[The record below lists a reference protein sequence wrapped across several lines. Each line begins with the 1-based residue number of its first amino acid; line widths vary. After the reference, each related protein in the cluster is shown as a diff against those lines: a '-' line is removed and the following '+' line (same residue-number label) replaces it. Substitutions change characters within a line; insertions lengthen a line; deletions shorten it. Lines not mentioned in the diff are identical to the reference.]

1 MNIEQEIITLRLQIA
16 QAQRAY
22 YVDSKPIMS
31 DIEFDVLFD
40 KLSKLESEHPEFYDV
55 NSPTAK
61 VGSDIDN
68 ELPEREHSIPVL
80 SLDKCYSAEE
90 MLGWLKRTQ
99 DKSPSQIELTIEP
112 KIDGS
117 GVVLYYDNGELQYA
131 LTRGNGYIGNDITAN
146 VKTVRNIPLKINYK
160 GKVAVRGEIYIT
172 TKDFEDYN
180 EKYGGNQ
187 YANPRNLASGC
198 SRRLK
203 SSDVANCP
211 LRIFVYECFP
221 EEQIFSNHLESM
233 IFMKN
238 NGLPVNSYFGFFTSQ
253 NISDELRDKII
264 LSFPNNTIGNLRD
277 SADYLLKFS
286 QIRKTLGYDI
296 DGLVIKIND
305 LALREKMGMTEHHP
319 RWAVAYKFDAPTAQT
334 KLQGVTFQVG
344 RGGRITPVALLEPV
358 ELAGSV
364 ISRATL
370 HNEDYIHMLGI
381 NVGDTVN
388 ISKRGDV
395 IPAVEEVVEKGE
407 NLEPIKFPE
416 KCPSCESVLVKDGAH
431 HFCTN
436 GKCPKKML
444 GRLQYFAGRG
454 QMNIES
460 LGDKTLEFLF
470 EQNFVREISDIY
482 TFDFGKLFGT
492 EGYGEKKI
500 RNIFQSIEESKKN
513 PFPIVLA
520 SLGLKD
526 IGGKAAEILT
536 KNFKSI
542 DEIIDAA
549 RERNVSIF
557 TDIDGFGETL
567 AQSVIDS
574 FTDEN
579 MLEQIEKLKAAGLKF
594 AVEETVDEA
603 EVNLFL
609 SGTRWVV
616 TGSFETFK
624 PREKAAE
631 LIKKH
636 GGEVL
641 SSVSGKTTH
650 LLCGEEAGSKLEK
663 ARKVGAEIVNEQ
675 AFIKMLEDNVV
686 TADSVSV
693 PESSKTSD
701 GQLELF

>member
-1 MNIEQEIITLRLQIA
+1 MTVKEEIIALRQQIA
-16 QAQRAY
+16 LAQRAY
-22 YVDSKPIMS
+22 YVDSNPIMS
-31 DIEFDVLFD
+31 DVEFDVLFD
-40 KLSKLESEHPEFYDV
+40 KLSKLESEHPEFYDA

-61 VGSDIDN
+61 IGSDIDN
-68 ELPEREHSIPVL
+68 ELPEREHSVPVL
-80 SLDKCYSAEE
+80 SLDKCYSAED
-90 MLGWLKRTQ
+90 MLGWIKRTQ
-99 DKSPSQIELTIEP
+99 DKFPSQIELSIEP

-146 VKTVRNIPLKINYK
+146 VKTIRNIPLKISYT

-172 TKDFEDYN
+172 TKDFEEYN
-180 EKYGGNQ
+180 KNYGDNR

-203 SSDVANCP
+203 SSEVAECP

-221 EEQIFSNHLESM
+221 ENQIFSSHLENM
-233 IFMKN
+233 IFMKE

-253 NISDELRDKII
+253 NINEELRDKINRA
-264 LSFPNNTIGNLRD
+264 FPDSTIGNLQN
-277 SADYLLKFS
+277 AVEYLLKFS
-286 QIRKTLGYDI
+286 QIRKTLDYDI
-296 DGLVIKIND
+296 DGLVIKVND
-305 LALREKMGMTEHHP
+305 IALREKLGMTEHHP
-319 RWAVAYKFDAPTAQT
+319 RWAIAYKFDAPTAQT
-334 KLQGVTFQVG
+334 ILKGVTFQVG
-344 RGGRITPVALLEPV
+344 RGGRITPVALLQPV

-370 HNEDYIHMLGI
+370 HNEDYIQMLGI
-381 NVGDTVN
+381 NIGDTVN

-407 NLEPIKFPE
+407 NIEPLSFPE
-416 KCPSCESVLVKDGAH
+416 KCPSCASILVKDGAH
-431 HFCTN
+431 HFCAN
-436 GKCPKKML
+436 SECPKKML
-444 GRLQYFAGRG
+444 GRLQYFAGRS

-470 EQNFVREISDIY
+470 ENKMIIQISDIY
-482 TFDFGKLFGT
+482 TFDFWKLLGT

-500 RNIFQSIEESKKN
+500 RNIFQSVEESKKN
-513 PFPIVLA
+513 PFSVVLA

-526 IGGKAAEILT
+526 IGGKAAEILVNNFHSVDKIIEAAQK
-536 KNFKSI
+536 KNLQF
-542 DEIIDAA
+542 
-549 RERNVSIF
+549 F

-574 FTDEN
+574 FNDEKL
-579 MLEQIEKLKAAGLKF
+579 LEQIKILKNVGLKF
-594 AVEETVDEA
+594 AEDEKNEPET
-603 EVNLFL
+603 NLFL

-616 TGSFETFK
+616 TGSFATFK

-631 LIKKH
+631 LIKKY

-663 ARKVGAEIVNEQ
+663 ARSVGANIVDEQ
-675 AFIKMLEDNVV
+675 TFIKMIEENTASQEKKPDNVKKAEV
-686 TADSVSV
+686 
-693 PESSKTSD
+693 
-701 GQLELF
+701 QLELF

>member
-1 MNIEQEIITLRLQIA
+1 MTVKEEIIALRQQIA
-16 QAQRAY
+16 LAQRAY
-22 YVDSKPIMS
+22 YVDSNPIMS
-31 DIEFDVLFD
+31 DVEFDVLFD
-40 KLSKLESEHPEFYDV
+40 KLSKLESEHPEFYDA

-61 VGSDIDN
+61 IGSDIDN
-68 ELPEREHSIPVL
+68 ELPEREHSVPVL
-80 SLDKCYSAEE
+80 SLDKCYSAED
-90 MLGWLKRTQ
+90 MLGWIKRTQ
-99 DKSPSQIELTIEP
+99 DKFPSQIELSIEP

-146 VKTVRNIPLKINYK
+146 VKTIRNIPLKISYT

-172 TKDFEDYN
+172 TKDFEEYN
-180 EKYGGNQ
+180 KNYGDNR

-203 SSDVANCP
+203 SSEVAECP

-221 EEQIFSNHLESM
+221 ENQIFSSHLENM
-233 IFMKN
+233 IFMKE

-253 NISDELRDKII
+253 NINEELRDKINRA
-264 LSFPNNTIGNLRD
+264 FPDSTIGNLKN
-277 SADYLLKFS
+277 AVEYLLKFS
-286 QIRKTLGYDI
+286 QIRKTLDYDI
-296 DGLVIKIND
+296 DGLVIKVND
-305 LALREKMGMTEHHP
+305 IALREKLGMTEHHP
-319 RWAVAYKFDAPTAQT
+319 RWAIAYKFDAPTAQT
-334 KLQGVTFQVG
+334 ILKGVTFQVG
-344 RGGRITPVALLEPV
+344 RGGRITPVALLQPV

-370 HNEDYIHMLGI
+370 HNEDYIQMLGI
-381 NVGDTVN
+381 NIGDTIN

-407 NLEPIKFPE
+407 NIEPLSFPE
-416 KCPSCESVLVKDGAH
+416 KCPSCASILVKDGAH
-431 HFCTN
+431 HFCAN
-436 GKCPKKML
+436 SECPKKML
-444 GRLQYFAGRG
+444 GRLQYFAGRS

-470 EQNFVREISDIY
+470 ENKMIIQISDIY
-482 TFDFGKLFGT
+482 TFDFWKLLGT

-500 RNIFQSIEESKKN
+500 RNIFQSVEESKKN
-513 PFPIVLA
+513 PFSVVLA

-526 IGGKAAEILT
+526 IGGKAAEILVNNFHSVDKIIEAAQK
-536 KNFKSI
+536 KNLQF
-542 DEIIDAA
+542 
-549 RERNVSIF
+549 F

-574 FTDEN
+574 FNDEKL
-579 MLEQIEKLKAAGLKF
+579 LEQIKILKNVGLKF
-594 AVEETVDEA
+594 AEDEKSEPET
-603 EVNLFL
+603 NLFL

-616 TGSFETFK
+616 TGSFATFK

-631 LIKKH
+631 LIKKY

-663 ARKVGAEIVNEQ
+663 ARSVGANIVDEQ
-675 AFIKMLEDNVV
+675 TFIKMIEENTASQEKKPDNVKKAEV
-686 TADSVSV
+686 
-693 PESSKTSD
+693 
-701 GQLELF
+701 QLELF

>member
-1 MNIEQEIITLRLQIA
+1 MTVKEEIIALRQQIA
-16 QAQRAY
+16 LAQRAY
-22 YVDSKPIMS
+22 YVDSNPIMS
-31 DIEFDVLFD
+31 DVEFDVLFD
-40 KLSKLESEHPEFYDV
+40 KLSKLESEHPEFYDA

-61 VGSDIDN
+61 IGSDIDN
-68 ELPEREHSIPVL
+68 ELPEREHSVPVL
-80 SLDKCYSAEE
+80 SLDKCYSAED
-90 MLGWLKRTQ
+90 MLGWIKRTQ
-99 DKSPSQIELTIEP
+99 DKFPSQIELSIEP

-146 VKTVRNIPLKINYK
+146 VKTIRNIPLKINYT

-172 TKDFEDYN
+172 TKDFEEYN
-180 EKYGGNQ
+180 KNYGDNR

-203 SSDVANCP
+203 SSEVAECP

-221 EEQIFSNHLESM
+221 ENQIFSSHLENM
-233 IFMKN
+233 IFMKE

-253 NISDELRDKII
+253 NINEELRDKINRA
-264 LSFPNNTIGNLRD
+264 FPDSTIGNLKN
-277 SADYLLKFS
+277 AVEYLLKFS
-286 QIRKTLGYDI
+286 QIRKTLDYDI
-296 DGLVIKIND
+296 DGLVIKVND
-305 LALREKMGMTEHHP
+305 IALREKLGMTEHHP
-319 RWAVAYKFDAPTAQT
+319 RWAIAYKFDAPTAQT
-334 KLQGVTFQVG
+334 ILKGVTFQVG
-344 RGGRITPVALLEPV
+344 RGGRITPVALLQPV

-370 HNEDYIHMLGI
+370 HNEDYIQMLGI
-381 NVGDTVN
+381 NIGDTVN

-407 NLEPIKFPE
+407 NIEPLSFPE
-416 KCPSCESVLVKDGAH
+416 KCPSCASILVKDGAH
-431 HFCTN
+431 HFCAN
-436 GKCPKKML
+436 SECPKKML
-444 GRLQYFAGRG
+444 GRLQYFAGRS

-470 EQNFVREISDIY
+470 ENKMIIQISDIY
-482 TFDFGKLFGT
+482 TFDFWKLLGT

-500 RNIFQSIEESKKN
+500 RNIFQSVEESKKN
-513 PFPIVLA
+513 PFSVVLA

-526 IGGKAAEILT
+526 IGGKAAEILVNNFHSVDKIIEAAQK
-536 KNFKSI
+536 KNLQF
-542 DEIIDAA
+542 
-549 RERNVSIF
+549 F

-574 FTDEN
+574 FNDEKL
-579 MLEQIEKLKAAGLKF
+579 LEQIKILKNVGLKF
-594 AVEETVDEA
+594 AEDEKNEQET
-603 EVNLFL
+603 NLFL

-616 TGSFETFK
+616 TGSFATFK

-631 LIKKH
+631 LIKKY

-663 ARKVGAEIVNEQ
+663 ARSVGANIVDEQ
-675 AFIKMLEDNVV
+675 TFIKMIEENTASQEKKPDNVKKAEV
-686 TADSVSV
+686 
-693 PESSKTSD
+693 
-701 GQLELF
+701 QLELF

>member
-1 MNIEQEIITLRLQIA
+1 MTVKEEIIALRQQIA
-16 QAQRAY
+16 LAQRAY
-22 YVDSKPIMS
+22 YVDSNSIMS
-31 DIEFDVLFD
+31 DVEFDVLFD
-40 KLSKLESEHPEFYDV
+40 KLSKLESEHPEFYDA

-61 VGSDIDN
+61 IGSDIDN
-68 ELPEREHSIPVL
+68 ELPEREHSVPVL
-80 SLDKCYSAEE
+80 SLDKCYSAED
-90 MLGWLKRTQ
+90 MLGWIKRTQ
-99 DKSPSQIELTIEP
+99 DKFPSQIELSIEP

-146 VKTVRNIPLKINYK
+146 VKTIRNIPLKISYT

-172 TKDFEDYN
+172 TKDFEEYN
-180 EKYGGNQ
+180 KNYGDNR

-203 SSDVANCP
+203 SSEVAECP

-221 EEQIFSNHLESM
+221 ENQIFSSHLENM
-233 IFMKN
+233 IFMKE

-253 NISDELRDKII
+253 NINEELRDKINRA
-264 LSFPNNTIGNLRD
+264 FPDSTIGNLQN
-277 SADYLLKFS
+277 AVEYLLKFS
-286 QIRKTLGYDI
+286 QIRKTLDYDI
-296 DGLVIKIND
+296 DGLVIKVND
-305 LALREKMGMTEHHP
+305 IALREKLGMTEHHP
-319 RWAVAYKFDAPTAQT
+319 RWAIAYKFDAPTAQT
-334 KLQGVTFQVG
+334 ILKGVTFQVG
-344 RGGRITPVALLEPV
+344 RGGRITPVALLQPV

-370 HNEDYIHMLGI
+370 HNEDYIQMLGI
-381 NVGDTVN
+381 NIGDTVN

-407 NLEPIKFPE
+407 NIEPLSFPE
-416 KCPSCESVLVKDGAH
+416 KCPSCASILVKDGAH
-431 HFCTN
+431 HFCAN
-436 GKCPKKML
+436 SECPKKML
-444 GRLQYFAGRG
+444 GRLQYFAGRS

-470 EQNFVREISDIY
+470 ENKMIIQISDIY
-482 TFDFGKLFGT
+482 TFDFWKLLGT

-500 RNIFQSIEESKKN
+500 RNIFQSVEESKKN
-513 PFPIVLA
+513 PFSVVLA

-526 IGGKAAEILT
+526 IGGKAAEILVNNFHSVDKIIEAAQK
-536 KNFKSI
+536 KNLQF
-542 DEIIDAA
+542 
-549 RERNVSIF
+549 F

-574 FTDEN
+574 FNDEKL
-579 MLEQIEKLKAAGLKF
+579 LEQIKILKNVGLKF
-594 AVEETVDEA
+594 AEDEKNEQET
-603 EVNLFL
+603 NLFL

-616 TGSFETFK
+616 TGSFATFK

-631 LIKKH
+631 LIKKY

-663 ARKVGAEIVNEQ
+663 ARSVGANIVDEQ
-675 AFIKMLEDNVV
+675 TFIKMIEENTASQEKKPDNVKKAEV
-686 TADSVSV
+686 
-693 PESSKTSD
+693 
-701 GQLELF
+701 QLELF

>member
-1 MNIEQEIITLRLQIA
+1 MTVKEEIIALRQQIA
-16 QAQRAY
+16 LAQRAY
-22 YVDSKPIMS
+22 YVDSNPIMS
-31 DIEFDVLFD
+31 DVEFDVLFD
-40 KLSKLESEHPEFYDV
+40 KLSKLESEHPEFYDA

-61 VGSDIDN
+61 IGSDIDN
-68 ELPEREHSIPVL
+68 ELPEREHSVPVL
-80 SLDKCYSAEE
+80 SLDKCYSAED
-90 MLGWLKRTQ
+90 MLGWIKRTQ
-99 DKSPSQIELTIEP
+99 DKFPSQIELSIEP

-146 VKTVRNIPLKINYK
+146 VKTIRNIPLKISYT

-172 TKDFEDYN
+172 TKDFEEYN
-180 EKYGGNQ
+180 KNYGDNR

-203 SSDVANCP
+203 SSEVAECP

-221 EEQIFSNHLESM
+221 ENQIFSSHLENM
-233 IFMKN
+233 IFMKE

-253 NISDELRDKII
+253 NINEELRDKINRA
-264 LSFPNNTIGNLRD
+264 FPDSTIGNLQN
-277 SADYLLKFS
+277 AVEYLLKFS
-286 QIRKTLGYDI
+286 QIRKTLDYDI
-296 DGLVIKIND
+296 DGLVIKVND
-305 LALREKMGMTEHHP
+305 IALREKLGMTEHHP
-319 RWAVAYKFDAPTAQT
+319 RWAIAYKFDAPTAQT
-334 KLQGVTFQVG
+334 ILKGVTFQVG
-344 RGGRITPVALLEPV
+344 RGGRITPVALLQPV

-370 HNEDYIHMLGI
+370 HNEDYIQMLGI
-381 NVGDTVN
+381 NIGDTVN

-407 NLEPIKFPE
+407 NIEPLSFPE
-416 KCPSCESVLVKDGAH
+416 KCPSCASILVKDGAH
-431 HFCTN
+431 HFCAN
-436 GKCPKKML
+436 SECPKKML
-444 GRLQYFAGRG
+444 GRLQYFAGRS

-470 EQNFVREISDIY
+470 ENKMIIQISDIY
-482 TFDFGKLFGT
+482 TFDFWKLLGT

-500 RNIFQSIEESKKN
+500 RNIFQSVEESKKN
-513 PFPIVLA
+513 PFSVVLA

-526 IGGKAAEILT
+526 IGGKAAEILVNNFHSVDKIIEVAQK
-536 KNFKSI
+536 KNLQF
-542 DEIIDAA
+542 
-549 RERNVSIF
+549 F

-574 FTDEN
+574 FNDEKL
-579 MLEQIEKLKAAGLKF
+579 LEQIKILKNVGLKF
-594 AVEETVDEA
+594 AEDEKNEQET
-603 EVNLFL
+603 NLFL

-616 TGSFETFK
+616 TGSFATFK

-631 LIKKH
+631 LIKKY

-663 ARKVGAEIVNEQ
+663 ARSVGANIVDEQ
-675 AFIKMLEDNVV
+675 TFIKMIEENTASQEKKPDNVKKAEV
-686 TADSVSV
+686 
-693 PESSKTSD
+693 
-701 GQLELF
+701 QLELF

>member
-1 MNIEQEIITLRLQIA
+1 MTVKEEIIALRQQIA
-16 QAQRAY
+16 LAQRAY
-22 YVDSKPIMS
+22 YVDSNPIMS
-31 DIEFDVLFD
+31 DVEFDVLFD
-40 KLSKLESEHPEFYDV
+40 KLSKLESEHPEFYDA

-61 VGSDIDN
+61 IGSDIDN
-68 ELPEREHSIPVL
+68 ELPEREHSVPVL
-80 SLDKCYSAEE
+80 SLDKCYSAED
-90 MLGWLKRTQ
+90 MLGWIKRTQ
-99 DKSPSQIELTIEP
+99 DKFPSQIELSIEP

-146 VKTVRNIPLKINYK
+146 VKTIRNIPLKISYT

-172 TKDFEDYN
+172 TKDFEEYN
-180 EKYGGNQ
+180 KNYGDNR

-203 SSDVANCP
+203 SSEVAECP

-221 EEQIFSNHLESM
+221 ENQIFSSHLENM
-233 IFMKN
+233 IFMKE

-253 NISDELRDKII
+253 NINEELRDKINRT
-264 LSFPNNTIGNLRD
+264 FPDSTIGNLQN
-277 SADYLLKFS
+277 AVEYLLKFS
-286 QIRKTLGYDI
+286 QIRKTLDYDI
-296 DGLVIKIND
+296 DGLVIKVND
-305 LALREKMGMTEHHP
+305 IALREKLGMTEHHP
-319 RWAVAYKFDAPTAQT
+319 RWAIAYKFDAPTAQT
-334 KLQGVTFQVG
+334 ILKGVTFQVG
-344 RGGRITPVALLEPV
+344 RGGRITPVALLQPV

-370 HNEDYIHMLGI
+370 HNEDYIQMLGI
-381 NVGDTVN
+381 NIGDTVN

-407 NLEPIKFPE
+407 NIEPLSFPE
-416 KCPSCESVLVKDGAH
+416 KCPSCASILVKDGAH
-431 HFCTN
+431 HFCAN
-436 GKCPKKML
+436 SECPKKML
-444 GRLQYFAGRG
+444 GRLQYFAGRS

-470 EQNFVREISDIY
+470 ENKMIIQISDIY
-482 TFDFGKLFGT
+482 TFDFWKLLGT

-500 RNIFQSIEESKKN
+500 RNIFQSVEESKKN
-513 PFPIVLA
+513 PFSIVLA

-526 IGGKAAEILT
+526 IGGKAAEILVNNFHSVDKIIEAAQK
-536 KNFKSI
+536 KNLQF
-542 DEIIDAA
+542 
-549 RERNVSIF
+549 F

-574 FTDEN
+574 FNDEKL
-579 MLEQIEKLKAAGLKF
+579 LEQIKILKNVGLKF
-594 AVEETVDEA
+594 AEDEKSEQET
-603 EVNLFL
+603 NLFL

-616 TGSFETFK
+616 TGSFATFK

-631 LIKKH
+631 LIKKY

-663 ARKVGAEIVNEQ
+663 ARSVGANIVDEQ
-675 AFIKMLEDNVV
+675 TFIKMIEENTASQEKKPDNVKKAEV
-686 TADSVSV
+686 
-693 PESSKTSD
+693 
-701 GQLELF
+701 QLELF

>member
-1 MNIEQEIITLRLQIA
+1 MTVKEEIIALRQQIA
-16 QAQRAY
+16 LAQRAY
-22 YVDSKPIMS
+22 YVDSNPIMS
-31 DIEFDVLFD
+31 DVEFDVLFD
-40 KLSKLESEHPEFYDV
+40 KLSKLESEHPEFYDA

-61 VGSDIDN
+61 IGSDIDN
-68 ELPEREHSIPVL
+68 ELPEREHSVPVL
-80 SLDKCYSAEE
+80 SLDKCYSAED
-90 MLGWLKRTQ
+90 MLGWIKRTQ
-99 DKSPSQIELTIEP
+99 DKFPSQIELSIEP

-146 VKTVRNIPLKINYK
+146 VKTIRNIPLKISYT

-172 TKDFEDYN
+172 TKDFEEYN
-180 EKYGGNQ
+180 KNYGDNR

-203 SSDVANCP
+203 SSEVAECP

-221 EEQIFSNHLESM
+221 ENQIFSSHLENM
-233 IFMKN
+233 IFMKE

-253 NISDELRDKII
+253 NINEELRDKINRA
-264 LSFPNNTIGNLRD
+264 FPDSTIGNLKN
-277 SADYLLKFS
+277 AVEYLLKFS
-286 QIRKTLGYDI
+286 QIRKTLDYDI
-296 DGLVIKIND
+296 DGLVIKVND
-305 LALREKMGMTEHHP
+305 IALREKLGMTEHHP
-319 RWAVAYKFDAPTAQT
+319 RWAIAYKFDAPTAQT
-334 KLQGVTFQVG
+334 ILKGVTFQVG
-344 RGGRITPVALLEPV
+344 RGGRITPVALLQPV

-370 HNEDYIHMLGI
+370 HNEDYIQMLGI
-381 NVGDTVN
+381 NIGDTVN

-407 NLEPIKFPE
+407 NIEPLSFPE
-416 KCPSCESVLVKDGAH
+416 KCPSCASILVKDGAH
-431 HFCTN
+431 HFCAN
-436 GKCPKKML
+436 SECPKKML
-444 GRLQYFAGRG
+444 GRLQYFAGRS

-470 EQNFVREISDIY
+470 ENKMIIQISDIY
-482 TFDFGKLFGT
+482 TFDFWKLLGT

-500 RNIFQSIEESKKN
+500 RNIFQSVEESKKN
-513 PFPIVLA
+513 PFSVVLA

-526 IGGKAAEILT
+526 IGGKAAEILVNNFHSVDKIIEAAQK
-536 KNFKSI
+536 KNLQF
-542 DEIIDAA
+542 
-549 RERNVSIF
+549 F

-574 FTDEN
+574 FNDEKL
-579 MLEQIEKLKAAGLKF
+579 LEQIKILKNVGLKF
-594 AVEETVDEA
+594 AEDEKNEPET
-603 EVNLFL
+603 NLFL

-616 TGSFETFK
+616 TGSFATFK

-631 LIKKH
+631 LIKKY

-663 ARKVGAEIVNEQ
+663 ARSVGANIVDEQ
-675 AFIKMLEDNVV
+675 TFIKMIEENTASQEKKSDNVKKAEV
-686 TADSVSV
+686 
-693 PESSKTSD
+693 
-701 GQLELF
+701 QLELF

>member
-1 MNIEQEIITLRLQIA
+1 MTVKEEIIALRQQIA
-16 QAQRAY
+16 LAQRAY
-22 YVDSKPIMS
+22 YVDSNPIMS
-31 DIEFDVLFD
+31 DVEFDVLFD
-40 KLSKLESEHPEFYDV
+40 KLSKLESEHPEFYDA

-61 VGSDIDN
+61 IGSDIDN
-68 ELPEREHSIPVL
+68 ELPEREHSVPVL
-80 SLDKCYSAEE
+80 SLDKCYSAED
-90 MLGWLKRTQ
+90 MLGWIKRTQ
-99 DKSPSQIELTIEP
+99 DKFPSQIELSIEP

-146 VKTVRNIPLKINYK
+146 VKTIRNIPLKISYT

-172 TKDFEDYN
+172 TKDFEEYN
-180 EKYGGNQ
+180 KNYGDNR

-203 SSDVANCP
+203 SSEVAECP

-221 EEQIFSNHLESM
+221 ENQIFSSHLENM
-233 IFMKN
+233 IFMKE

-253 NISDELRDKII
+253 NINEELRDKINRA
-264 LSFPNNTIGNLRD
+264 FPDSTIGNLKN
-277 SADYLLKFS
+277 AVEYLLKFS
-286 QIRKTLGYDI
+286 QIRKTLDYDI
-296 DGLVIKIND
+296 DGLVIKVND
-305 LALREKMGMTEHHP
+305 IASREKLGMTEHHP
-319 RWAVAYKFDAPTAQT
+319 RWAIAYKFDAPTAQT
-334 KLQGVTFQVG
+334 ILKGVTFQVG
-344 RGGRITPVALLEPV
+344 RGGRITPVALLQPV

-370 HNEDYIHMLGI
+370 HNEDYIQMLGI
-381 NVGDTVN
+381 NIGDTVN

-407 NLEPIKFPE
+407 NIEPLSFPE
-416 KCPSCESVLVKDGAH
+416 KCPSCASILVKDGAH
-431 HFCTN
+431 HFCAN
-436 GKCPKKML
+436 SECPKKML
-444 GRLQYFAGRG
+444 GRLQYFAGRS

-470 EQNFVREISDIY
+470 ENKMIIQISDIY
-482 TFDFGKLFGT
+482 TFDFWKLLGT

-500 RNIFQSIEESKKN
+500 RNIFQSVEESKKN
-513 PFPIVLA
+513 PFSVVLA

-526 IGGKAAEILT
+526 IGGKAAEILVNNFHSVDKIIEAAQK
-536 KNFKSI
+536 KNLQF
-542 DEIIDAA
+542 
-549 RERNVSIF
+549 F

-574 FTDEN
+574 FNDEKL
-579 MLEQIEKLKAAGLKF
+579 LEQIKILKNVGLKF
-594 AVEETVDEA
+594 AEDEKSEPET
-603 EVNLFL
+603 NLFL

-616 TGSFETFK
+616 TGSFATFK

-631 LIKKH
+631 LIKKY

-663 ARKVGAEIVNEQ
+663 ARSVGANIVDEQ
-675 AFIKMLEDNVV
+675 TFIKMIEENTASQEKKPDNVKKAEV
-686 TADSVSV
+686 
-693 PESSKTSD
+693 
-701 GQLELF
+701 QLELF

>member
-1 MNIEQEIITLRLQIA
+1 FNINSPKQLG
-16 QAQRAY
+16 
-22 YVDSKPIMS
+22 
-31 DIEFDVLFD
+31 DVLFD
-40 KLSKLESEHPEFYDV
+40 KLSKLESEHPEFYDA

-61 VGSDIDN
+61 IGSDIDN
-68 ELPEREHSIPVL
+68 ELPEREHSVPVL
-80 SLDKCYSAEE
+80 SLDKCYSAED
-90 MLGWLKRTQ
+90 MLGWIKRTQ
-99 DKSPSQIELTIEP
+99 DKFPSQIELSIEP

-146 VKTVRNIPLKINYK
+146 VKTIRNIPLKISYT

-172 TKDFEDYN
+172 TKDFEEYN
-180 EKYGGNQ
+180 KNYGDNR

-203 SSDVANCP
+203 SSEVAECP

-221 EEQIFSNHLESM
+221 ENQIFSSHLENM
-233 IFMKN
+233 IFMKE

-253 NISDELRDKII
+253 NINEELRDKINRA
-264 LSFPNNTIGNLRD
+264 FPDSTIGNLQN
-277 SADYLLKFS
+277 AVEYLLKFS
-286 QIRKTLGYDI
+286 QIRKTLDYDI
-296 DGLVIKIND
+296 DGLVIKVND
-305 LALREKMGMTEHHP
+305 IALREKLGMTEHHP
-319 RWAVAYKFDAPTAQT
+319 RWAIAYKFDAPTAQT
-334 KLQGVTFQVG
+334 ILKGVTFQVG
-344 RGGRITPVALLEPV
+344 RGGRITPVALLQPV

-370 HNEDYIHMLGI
+370 HNEDYIQMLGI
-381 NVGDTVN
+381 NIGDTVN

-407 NLEPIKFPE
+407 NIEPLSFPE
-416 KCPSCESVLVKDGAH
+416 KCPSCASILVKDGAH
-431 HFCTN
+431 HFCAN
-436 GKCPKKML
+436 SECPKKML
-444 GRLQYFAGRG
+444 GRLQYFAGRS

-470 EQNFVREISDIY
+470 ENKMIIQISDIY
-482 TFDFGKLFGT
+482 TFDFWKLLGT

-500 RNIFQSIEESKKN
+500 RNIFQSVEESKKN
-513 PFPIVLA
+513 PFSVVLA

-526 IGGKAAEILT
+526 IGGKAAEILVNNFHSVDKIIEAAQK
-536 KNFKSI
+536 KNLQF
-542 DEIIDAA
+542 
-549 RERNVSIF
+549 F

-574 FTDEN
+574 FNDEKL
-579 MLEQIEKLKAAGLKF
+579 LEQIKILKNVGLKF
-594 AVEETVDEA
+594 AEDEKSEPET
-603 EVNLFL
+603 NLFL

-616 TGSFETFK
+616 TGSFATFK

-631 LIKKH
+631 LIKKY

-663 ARKVGAEIVNEQ
+663 ARSVGANIV
-675 AFIKMLEDNVV
+675 D
-686 TADSVSV
+686 
-693 PESSKTSD
+693 
-701 GQLELF
+701 

>member
-1 MNIEQEIITLRLQIA
+1 MNAEKEITELRQQVA

-22 YVDSKPIMS
+22 YIDAKPIMN
-31 DIEFDVLFD
+31 DAEFDALFD
-40 KLSKLESEHPEFYDV
+40 KLLKLEQEHPELYDA

-90 MLGWLKRTQ
+90 MLGWIKRIQ
-99 DKSPSQIELTIEP
+99 DKFPSQIELSVEP

-146 VKTVRNIPLKINYK
+146 IKTVRNIPLKIKYK
-160 GKVAVRGEIYIT
+160 GKVAVRGEVYIT
-172 TKDFEDYN
+172 VKDFEDYN
-180 EKYGGNQ
+180 KKFGNNQ

-203 SSDVANCP
+203 SSEVADCP

-221 EEQIFSNHLESM
+221 ENQIFSNHLESM
-233 IFMKN
+233 IFMKE

-264 LSFPNNTIGNLRD
+264 LSFPNNTIGSIGD
-277 SADYLLKFS
+277 ASDYLLKFS
-286 QIRKTLGYDI
+286 QIRKTLEYDI

-305 LALREKMGMTEHHP
+305 MKLREKLGMTEHHP
-319 RWAVAYKFDAPTAQT
+319 RWAIAYKFDAPMAQT
-334 KLQGVTFQVG
+334 KVQGITFQVG
-344 RGGRITPVALLEPV
+344 RGGRITPVAQLEPV

-370 HNEDYIHMLGI
+370 HNEDYIQMLGI
-381 NVGDTVN
+381 NIGDTVN

-407 NLEPIKFPE
+407 NVEPADFP
-416 KCPSCESVLVKDGAH
+416 KNCPSCGSILVKDGAH

-436 GKCPKKML
+436 SKCPKKML

-460 LGDKTLEFLF
+460 LGDKTLEDLF
-470 EQNFVREISDIY
+470 EQKLITEISDIY
-482 TFDFGKLFGT
+482 TFDYWKLLGQD
-492 EGYGEKKI
+492 GYGEKRI
-500 RNIFQSIEESKKN
+500 RNIFQSLEESKKN
-513 PFPIVLA
+513 PFSVVLA

-526 IGGKAAEILT
+526 IGGKAAEILAD
-536 KNFKSI
+536 NFQNV
-542 DEIIDAA
+542 DAVIEA
-549 RERNVSIF
+549 AKKKDVQIF

-567 AQSVIDS
+567 AKSVIDS

-579 MLEQIEKLKAAGLKF
+579 ILAQISKLKAVGLKF
-594 AVEETVDEA
+594 ASDEKNKEEE
-603 EVNLFL
+603 NQFL

-616 TGSFETFK
+616 TGSFAAFK

-631 LIKKH
+631 LIKKY

-641 SSVSGKTTH
+641 SAVSGKTTH

-663 ARKVGAEIVNEQ
+663 ARSVGAEIVDEQ
-675 AFIKMLEDNVV
+675 TFIKMLDEGSAVENVNL
-686 TADSVSV
+686 SG
-693 PESSKTSD
+693 K
-701 GQLELF
+701 QLELF

>member
-1 MNIEQEIITLRLQIA
+1 MTVKEEIIALRQQIA
-16 QAQRAY
+16 LAQRAY
-22 YVDSKPIMS
+22 YVDSNPIMS
-31 DIEFDVLFD
+31 DVEFDVLFD
-40 KLSKLESEHPEFYDV
+40 KLSKLESEHPEFYDA

-61 VGSDIDN
+61 IGSDIDN
-68 ELPEREHSIPVL
+68 ELPEREHSVPVL
-80 SLDKCYSAEE
+80 SLDKCYSAED
-90 MLGWLKRTQ
+90 MLGWIKRTQ
-99 DKSPSQIELTIEP
+99 DKFPSQIELSIEP

-146 VKTVRNIPLKINYK
+146 VKTIRNIPLKINYT

-172 TKDFEDYN
+172 TKDFEEYN
-180 EKYGGNQ
+180 KNYGDNR

-203 SSDVANCP
+203 SSEVAECP

-221 EEQIFSNHLESM
+221 ENQIFSSHLENM
-233 IFMKN
+233 IFMKE

-253 NISDELRDKII
+253 NINEELRDKINRA
-264 LSFPNNTIGNLRD
+264 FPDSTIGNLQN
-277 SADYLLKFS
+277 AVEYLLKFS
-286 QIRKTLGYDI
+286 QIRKTLDYDI
-296 DGLVIKIND
+296 DGLVIKVND
-305 LALREKMGMTEHHP
+305 IALREKLGMTEHHP
-319 RWAVAYKFDAPTAQT
+319 RWAIAYKFDAPTAQT
-334 KLQGVTFQVG
+334 ILKGVTFQVG
-344 RGGRITPVALLEPV
+344 RGGRITPVALLQPV

-370 HNEDYIHMLGI
+370 HNEDYIQMLGI
-381 NVGDTVN
+381 NIGDTVN

-407 NLEPIKFPE
+407 NIEPLSFPE
-416 KCPSCESVLVKDGAH
+416 KCPSCASILVKDGAH
-431 HFCTN
+431 HFCAN
-436 GKCPKKML
+436 SECPKKML
-444 GRLQYFAGRG
+444 GRLQYFAGRS

-470 EQNFVREISDIY
+470 ENKMIIQISDIY
-482 TFDFGKLFGT
+482 TFDFWKLLGT

-500 RNIFQSIEESKKN
+500 RNIFQSVEESKKN
-513 PFPIVLA
+513 PFSVVLA

-526 IGGKAAEILT
+526 IGGKAAEILVNNFHSVDKIIEVAQK
-536 KNFKSI
+536 KNLQF
-542 DEIIDAA
+542 
-549 RERNVSIF
+549 F

-574 FTDEN
+574 FNDEKL
-579 MLEQIEKLKAAGLKF
+579 LEQIKILKNVGLKF
-594 AVEETVDEA
+594 AEDEKNEQET
-603 EVNLFL
+603 NLFL

-616 TGSFETFK
+616 TGSFATFK

-631 LIKKH
+631 LIKKY

-663 ARKVGAEIVNEQ
+663 ARSVGANIVDEQ
-675 AFIKMLEDNVV
+675 TFIKMIEENTASQEKKPDNVKKAEV
-686 TADSVSV
+686 
-693 PESSKTSD
+693 
-701 GQLELF
+701 QLELF

>member
-1 MNIEQEIITLRLQIA
+1 MTVKEEIIALRQQIA
-16 QAQRAY
+16 LAQRAY
-22 YVDSKPIMS
+22 YVDSNPIMS
-31 DIEFDVLFD
+31 DVEFDVLFD
-40 KLSKLESEHPEFYDV
+40 KLSKLESEHPEFYDA

-61 VGSDIDN
+61 IGSDIDN
-68 ELPEREHSIPVL
+68 ELPEREHSVPVL
-80 SLDKCYSAEE
+80 SLDKCYSAED
-90 MLGWLKRTQ
+90 MLGWIKRTQ
-99 DKSPSQIELTIEP
+99 DKFPSQIELSIEP

-146 VKTVRNIPLKINYK
+146 VKTIRNIPLKISYT

-172 TKDFEDYN
+172 TKDFEEYN
-180 EKYGGNQ
+180 KNYGDNR

-203 SSDVANCP
+203 SSEVAECP

-221 EEQIFSNHLESM
+221 ENQIFSSHLENM
-233 IFMKN
+233 IFMKE

-253 NISDELRDKII
+253 NINEELRDKINRA
-264 LSFPNNTIGNLRD
+264 FPDSTIGNLKN
-277 SADYLLKFS
+277 AVEYLLKFS
-286 QIRKTLGYDI
+286 QIRKTLDYDI
-296 DGLVIKIND
+296 DGLVIKVND
-305 LALREKMGMTEHHP
+305 IALREKLGMTEHHP
-319 RWAVAYKFDAPTAQT
+319 RWAIAYKFDAPTAQT
-334 KLQGVTFQVG
+334 ILKGVTFQVG
-344 RGGRITPVALLEPV
+344 RGGRITPVALLQPV

-370 HNEDYIHMLGI
+370 HNEDYIQMLGI
-381 NVGDTVN
+381 NIGDTVN

-407 NLEPIKFPE
+407 NIEPLSFPE
-416 KCPSCESVLVKDGAH
+416 KCPSCASILVKDGAH
-431 HFCTN
+431 HFCAN
-436 GKCPKKML
+436 SECPKKML
-444 GRLQYFAGRG
+444 GRLQYFAGRS

-470 EQNFVREISDIY
+470 ENKMIIQISDIY
-482 TFDFGKLFGT
+482 TFDFWKLLGT

-500 RNIFQSIEESKKN
+500 RNIFQSVEESKKN
-513 PFPIVLA
+513 PFSVVLA

-526 IGGKAAEILT
+526 IGGKAAEILVNNFHSVDKIIEAAQK
-536 KNFKSI
+536 KNLQF
-542 DEIIDAA
+542 
-549 RERNVSIF
+549 F

-574 FTDEN
+574 FNDEKL
-579 MLEQIEKLKAAGLKF
+579 LEQIKILKNVGLKF
-594 AVEETVDEA
+594 AEDEKNEQET
-603 EVNLFL
+603 NLFL

-616 TGSFETFK
+616 TGSFATFK

-631 LIKKH
+631 LIKKY

-663 ARKVGAEIVNEQ
+663 ARSVGANIVDEQ
-675 AFIKMLEDNVV
+675 TFIKMIEENTASQEKKSDNVKKAEV
-686 TADSVSV
+686 
-693 PESSKTSD
+693 
-701 GQLELF
+701 QLELF

>member
-1 MNIEQEIITLRLQIA
+1 MTVKEEIIALRQQIA
-16 QAQRAY
+16 LAQRAY
-22 YVDSKPIMS
+22 YVDSNPIMS
-31 DIEFDVLFD
+31 DVEFDVLFD
-40 KLSKLESEHPEFYDV
+40 KLSKLESEHPEFYDA

-61 VGSDIDN
+61 IGSDIDN
-68 ELPEREHSIPVL
+68 ELPEREHSVPVL
-80 SLDKCYSAEE
+80 SLDKCYSAED
-90 MLGWLKRTQ
+90 MLGWIKRTQ
-99 DKSPSQIELTIEP
+99 DKFPSQIELSIEP

-146 VKTVRNIPLKINYK
+146 VKTIRNIPLKISYT

-172 TKDFEDYN
+172 TKDFEEYN
-180 EKYGGNQ
+180 KNYGDNR

-203 SSDVANCP
+203 SSEVAECP

-221 EEQIFSNHLESM
+221 ENQIFSSHLENM
-233 IFMKN
+233 IFMKE

-253 NISDELRDKII
+253 NINEELRDKINRA
-264 LSFPNNTIGNLRD
+264 FPDSTIGNLKN
-277 SADYLLKFS
+277 AVEYLLKFS
-286 QIRKTLGYDI
+286 QIRKTLDYDI
-296 DGLVIKIND
+296 DGLVIKVND
-305 LALREKMGMTEHHP
+305 IALREKLGMTEHHP
-319 RWAVAYKFDAPTAQT
+319 RWAIAYKFDAPTAQT
-334 KLQGVTFQVG
+334 ILKGVTFQVG
-344 RGGRITPVALLEPV
+344 RGGRITPVALLQPV

-370 HNEDYIHMLGI
+370 HNEDYIQMLGI
-381 NVGDTVN
+381 NIGDTVN

-407 NLEPIKFPE
+407 NIEPLSFPE
-416 KCPSCESVLVKDGAH
+416 KCPSCASILVKDGAH
-431 HFCTN
+431 HFCAN
-436 GKCPKKML
+436 SECPKKML
-444 GRLQYFAGRG
+444 GRLQYFAGRS

-470 EQNFVREISDIY
+470 ENKMIIQISDIY
-482 TFDFGKLFGT
+482 TFDFWKLLGT

-500 RNIFQSIEESKKN
+500 RNIFQSVEESKKN
-513 PFPIVLA
+513 PFSVVLA

-526 IGGKAAEILT
+526 IGGKAAEILVNNFHSVDKIIEAAQK
-536 KNFKSI
+536 KNLQF
-542 DEIIDAA
+542 
-549 RERNVSIF
+549 F

-574 FTDEN
+574 FNDEKL
-579 MLEQIEKLKAAGLKF
+579 LEQIKILKNVGLKF
-594 AVEETVDEA
+594 AEDEKNEQET
-603 EVNLFL
+603 NLFL

-616 TGSFETFK
+616 TGSFATFK

-631 LIKKH
+631 LIKKY

-663 ARKVGAEIVNEQ
+663 ARSVGANIVDEQ
-675 AFIKMLEDNVV
+675 TFIKMIEENTASQEKKPDNVKKAEV
-686 TADSVSV
+686 
-693 PESSKTSD
+693 
-701 GQLELF
+701 QLELF

>member
-1 MNIEQEIITLRLQIA
+1 MTVKEEIIALRQQIA
-16 QAQRAY
+16 LAQRAY
-22 YVDSKPIMS
+22 YVDSNPIMS
-31 DIEFDVLFD
+31 DVEFDVLFD
-40 KLSKLESEHPEFYDV
+40 KLSKLESEHPEFYDA

-61 VGSDIDN
+61 IGSDIDN
-68 ELPEREHSIPVL
+68 ELPEREHSVPVL
-80 SLDKCYSAEE
+80 SLDKCYSAED
-90 MLGWLKRTQ
+90 MLGWIKRTQ
-99 DKSPSQIELTIEP
+99 DKFPSQIELSIEP

-146 VKTVRNIPLKINYK
+146 VKTIRNIPLKISYT

-172 TKDFEDYN
+172 TKDFEEYN
-180 EKYGGNQ
+180 KNYGDNR

-203 SSDVANCP
+203 SSEVAECP

-221 EEQIFSNHLESM
+221 ENQIFSSHLENM
-233 IFMKN
+233 IFMKE

-253 NISDELRDKII
+253 NINEELRDKINRA
-264 LSFPNNTIGNLRD
+264 FPDSTIGNLQN
-277 SADYLLKFS
+277 AVEYLLKFS
-286 QIRKTLGYDI
+286 QIRKTLDYDI
-296 DGLVIKIND
+296 DGLVIKVND
-305 LALREKMGMTEHHP
+305 IALREKLGMTEHHP
-319 RWAVAYKFDAPTAQT
+319 RWAIAYKFDAPTAQT
-334 KLQGVTFQVG
+334 ILKGVTFQVG
-344 RGGRITPVALLEPV
+344 RGGRITPVALLQPV

-370 HNEDYIHMLGI
+370 HNEDYIQMLGI
-381 NVGDTVN
+381 NIGDTVN

-407 NLEPIKFPE
+407 NIEPLSFPE
-416 KCPSCESVLVKDGAH
+416 KCPSCASILVKDGAH
-431 HFCTN
+431 HFCAN
-436 GKCPKKML
+436 SECPKKML
-444 GRLQYFAGRG
+444 GRLQYFAGRS

-470 EQNFVREISDIY
+470 ENKMIIQISDIY
-482 TFDFGKLFGT
+482 TFDFWKLLGT

-500 RNIFQSIEESKKN
+500 RNIFQSVEESKKN
-513 PFPIVLA
+513 PFSVVLA

-526 IGGKAAEILT
+526 IGGKAAEILVNNFHSVDKIIEAAQK
-536 KNFKSI
+536 KNLQF
-542 DEIIDAA
+542 
-549 RERNVSIF
+549 F

-574 FTDEN
+574 FNDEKL
-579 MLEQIEKLKAAGLKF
+579 LEQIKILKNVGLKF
-594 AVEETVDEA
+594 AEDEKSEPET
-603 EVNLFL
+603 NLFL

-616 TGSFETFK
+616 TGSFATFK

-631 LIKKH
+631 LIKKY

-663 ARKVGAEIVNEQ
+663 ARSVGANIVDEQ
-675 AFIKMLEDNVV
+675 TFIKMIEENTALQEKKPDNVKKAEV
-686 TADSVSV
+686 
-693 PESSKTSD
+693 
-701 GQLELF
+701 QLELF

>member
-1 MNIEQEIITLRLQIA
+1 MTVKEEIIALRQQIA
-16 QAQRAY
+16 LAQRAY
-22 YVDSKPIMS
+22 YVDSNPIMS
-31 DIEFDVLFD
+31 DVEFDVLFD
-40 KLSKLESEHPEFYDV
+40 KLSKLESEHPEFYDA

-61 VGSDIDN
+61 IGSDIDN
-68 ELPEREHSIPVL
+68 ELPEREHSVPVL
-80 SLDKCYSAEE
+80 SLDKCYSAED
-90 MLGWLKRTQ
+90 MLGWIKRTQ
-99 DKSPSQIELTIEP
+99 DKFPSQIELSIEP

-146 VKTVRNIPLKINYK
+146 VKTIRNIPLKISYT

-172 TKDFEDYN
+172 TKDFEEYN
-180 EKYGGNQ
+180 KNYGDNR

-203 SSDVANCP
+203 SSEVAECP

-221 EEQIFSNHLESM
+221 ENQIFSSHLENM
-233 IFMKN
+233 IFMKE

-253 NISDELRDKII
+253 NINEELRDKINRA
-264 LSFPNNTIGNLRD
+264 FPDSTIGNLQN
-277 SADYLLKFS
+277 AVEYLLKFS
-286 QIRKTLGYDI
+286 QIRKTLDYDI
-296 DGLVIKIND
+296 DGLVIKVND
-305 LALREKMGMTEHHP
+305 IALREKLGMTEHHP
-319 RWAVAYKFDAPTAQT
+319 RWAIAYKFDAPTAQT
-334 KLQGVTFQVG
+334 ILKGVTFQVG
-344 RGGRITPVALLEPV
+344 RGGRITPVALLQPV

-370 HNEDYIHMLGI
+370 HNEDYIQMLGI
-381 NVGDTVN
+381 NIGDTVN

-407 NLEPIKFPE
+407 NIEPLSFPE
-416 KCPSCESVLVKDGAH
+416 KCPSCASILVKDGAH
-431 HFCTN
+431 HFCAN
-436 GKCPKKML
+436 SECPKKML
-444 GRLQYFAGRG
+444 GRLQYFAGRS

-470 EQNFVREISDIY
+470 ENKMIIQISDIY
-482 TFDFGKLFGT
+482 TFDFWKLLGT

-500 RNIFQSIEESKKN
+500 RNIFQSVEESKKN
-513 PFPIVLA
+513 PFSVVLA

-526 IGGKAAEILT
+526 IGGKAAEILVNNFHSVDKIIEAAQK
-536 KNFKSI
+536 KNLQF
-542 DEIIDAA
+542 
-549 RERNVSIF
+549 F

-574 FTDEN
+574 FNDEKL
-579 MLEQIEKLKAAGLKF
+579 LEQIKILKNVGLKF
-594 AVEETVDEA
+594 AEDEKNEQET
-603 EVNLFL
+603 NLFL

-616 TGSFETFK
+616 TGSFATFK

-631 LIKKH
+631 LIKKY

-663 ARKVGAEIVNEQ
+663 ARSVGANIVDEQ
-675 AFIKMLEDNVV
+675 TFIKMIEENTALQEKKPDNVKKAEV
-686 TADSVSV
+686 
-693 PESSKTSD
+693 
-701 GQLELF
+701 QLELF

>member
-1 MNIEQEIITLRLQIA
+1 MTVKEEIIALRQQIA
-16 QAQRAY
+16 LAQRAY
-22 YVDSKPIMS
+22 YVDSNPIMS
-31 DIEFDVLFD
+31 DVEFDVLFD
-40 KLSKLESEHPEFYDV
+40 KLSKLESEHPEFYDA

-61 VGSDIDN
+61 IGSDIDN
-68 ELPEREHSIPVL
+68 ELPEREHSVPVL
-80 SLDKCYSAEE
+80 SLDKCYSAED
-90 MLGWLKRTQ
+90 MLGWIKRTQ
-99 DKSPSQIELTIEP
+99 DKFPSQIELSIEP

-146 VKTVRNIPLKINYK
+146 VKTIRNIPLKISYT

-172 TKDFEDYN
+172 TKDFEEYN
-180 EKYGGNQ
+180 KNYGDNR

-203 SSDVANCP
+203 SSEVAECP

-221 EEQIFSNHLESM
+221 ENQIFSSHLENM
-233 IFMKN
+233 IFMKE

-253 NISDELRDKII
+253 NINEELRDKINRA
-264 LSFPNNTIGNLRD
+264 FPDSTIGNLQN
-277 SADYLLKFS
+277 AVEYLLKFS
-286 QIRKTLGYDI
+286 QIRKTLDYDI
-296 DGLVIKIND
+296 DGLVIKVND
-305 LALREKMGMTEHHP
+305 IALREKLGMTEHHP
-319 RWAVAYKFDAPTAQT
+319 RWAIAYKFDAPTAQT
-334 KLQGVTFQVG
+334 ILKGVTFQVG
-344 RGGRITPVALLEPV
+344 RGGRITPVALLQPV

-370 HNEDYIHMLGI
+370 HNEDYIQMLGI
-381 NVGDTVN
+381 NIGDTVN

-407 NLEPIKFPE
+407 NIEPLSFPE
-416 KCPSCESVLVKDGAH
+416 KCPSCASILVKDGAH
-431 HFCTN
+431 HFCAN
-436 GKCPKKML
+436 SECPKKML
-444 GRLQYFAGRG
+444 GRLQYFAGRS

-470 EQNFVREISDIY
+470 ENKMIIQISDIY
-482 TFDFGKLFGT
+482 TFDFWKLLGT

-500 RNIFQSIEESKKN
+500 RNIFQSVEESKKN
-513 PFPIVLA
+513 PFSVVLA

-526 IGGKAAEILT
+526 IGGKAAEILVNNFHSVDKIIEAAQK
-536 KNFKSI
+536 KNLQF
-542 DEIIDAA
+542 
-549 RERNVSIF
+549 F

-574 FTDEN
+574 FNDEKL
-579 MLEQIEKLKAAGLKF
+579 LEQIKILKNVGLKF
-594 AVEETVDEA
+594 AEDEKSEQET
-603 EVNLFL
+603 NLFL
-609 SGTRWVV
+609 FGTRWVV
-616 TGSFETFK
+616 TGSFATFK

-631 LIKKH
+631 LIKKY

-663 ARKVGAEIVNEQ
+663 ARSVGANIVDEQ
-675 AFIKMLEDNVV
+675 TFIKMIEENTASQEKKPDNVKKAEV
-686 TADSVSV
+686 
-693 PESSKTSD
+693 
-701 GQLELF
+701 QLELF

>member
-1 MNIEQEIITLRLQIA
+1 MTVKEEIIALRQQIA
-16 QAQRAY
+16 LAQRAY
-22 YVDSKPIMS
+22 YVDSNPIMS
-31 DIEFDVLFD
+31 DVEFDVLFD
-40 KLSKLESEHPEFYDV
+40 KLSKLESEHPEFYDA

-61 VGSDIDN
+61 IGSDIDN
-68 ELPEREHSIPVL
+68 ELPEREHSVPVL
-80 SLDKCYSAEE
+80 SLDKCYSAED
-90 MLGWLKRTQ
+90 MLGWIKRTQ
-99 DKSPSQIELTIEP
+99 DKFPSQIELSIEP

-146 VKTVRNIPLKINYK
+146 VKTIRNIPLKISYT

-172 TKDFEDYN
+172 TKDFEEYN
-180 EKYGGNQ
+180 KNYGDNR

-203 SSDVANCP
+203 SSEVAECP

-221 EEQIFSNHLESM
+221 ENQIFSSHLENM
-233 IFMKN
+233 IFMKE

-253 NISDELRDKII
+253 NINEELRDKINRA
-264 LSFPNNTIGNLRD
+264 FPDSTIGNLQN
-277 SADYLLKFS
+277 AVEYLLKFS
-286 QIRKTLGYDI
+286 QIRKTLDYDI
-296 DGLVIKIND
+296 DGLVIKVND
-305 LALREKMGMTEHHP
+305 IALREKLGMTEHHP
-319 RWAVAYKFDAPTAQT
+319 RWAIAYKFDAPTAQT
-334 KLQGVTFQVG
+334 ILKGVTFQVG
-344 RGGRITPVALLEPV
+344 RGGRITPVALLQPV

-370 HNEDYIHMLGI
+370 HNEDYIQMLGI
-381 NVGDTVN
+381 NIGDTVN

-407 NLEPIKFPE
+407 NIEPLSFPE
-416 KCPSCESVLVKDGAH
+416 KCPSCASILVKDGAH
-431 HFCTN
+431 HFCAN
-436 GKCPKKML
+436 SECPKKML
-444 GRLQYFAGRG
+444 GRLQYFAGRS

-470 EQNFVREISDIY
+470 ENKMIIQISDIY
-482 TFDFGKLFGT
+482 TFDFWKLLGT

-500 RNIFQSIEESKKN
+500 RNIFQSVEESKKN
-513 PFPIVLA
+513 SFSVVLA

-526 IGGKAAEILT
+526 IGGKAAEILVNNFHSVDKIIEAAQK
-536 KNFKSI
+536 KNLQF
-542 DEIIDAA
+542 
-549 RERNVSIF
+549 F

-574 FTDEN
+574 FNDEKL
-579 MLEQIEKLKAAGLKF
+579 LEQIKILKNVGLKF
-594 AVEETVDEA
+594 AEDEKNEPET
-603 EVNLFL
+603 NLFL

-616 TGSFETFK
+616 TGSFATFK

-631 LIKKH
+631 LIKKY

-663 ARKVGAEIVNEQ
+663 ARSVGANIVDEQ
-675 AFIKMLEDNVV
+675 TFIKMIEENTASQEKKPDNVKKAEV
-686 TADSVSV
+686 
-693 PESSKTSD
+693 
-701 GQLELF
+701 QLELF

>member
-1 MNIEQEIITLRLQIA
+1 MNAEKEITELRQQVA

-22 YVDSKPIMS
+22 YIDAKPIMN
-31 DIEFDVLFD
+31 DAEFDALFD
-40 KLSKLESEHPEFYDV
+40 KLLKLEQEHPELYDA

-90 MLGWLKRTQ
+90 MLSWIKRIQ
-99 DKSPSQIELTIEP
+99 DKFPSQIELSVEP

-146 VKTVRNIPLKINYK
+146 IKTVRNIPLKIKYK
-160 GKVAVRGEIYIT
+160 GKVAVRGEVYIT
-172 TKDFEDYN
+172 VKDFEDYN
-180 EKYGGNQ
+180 KKFGNNQ

-203 SSDVANCP
+203 SSEVADCP

-221 EEQIFSNHLESM
+221 ENQIFSNHLESM
-233 IFMKN
+233 IFMKE

-264 LSFPNNTIGNLRD
+264 LSFPNNTIGSIGD
-277 SADYLLKFS
+277 ASDYLLKFS
-286 QIRKTLGYDI
+286 QIRKTLEYDI

-305 LALREKMGMTEHHP
+305 MKLREKLGMTEHHP
-319 RWAVAYKFDAPTAQT
+319 RWAIAYKFDAPMAQT
-334 KLQGVTFQVG
+334 KVQGITFQVG
-344 RGGRITPVALLEPV
+344 RGGRITPVAQLEPV

-370 HNEDYIHMLGI
+370 HNEDYIQMLGI
-381 NVGDTVN
+381 NIGDTVN

-407 NLEPIKFPE
+407 NVEPADFP
-416 KCPSCESVLVKDGAH
+416 KNCPSCGSILVKDGAH

-436 GKCPKKML
+436 SKCPKKML

-460 LGDKTLEFLF
+460 LGDKTLEDLF
-470 EQNFVREISDIY
+470 EQKLITEISDIY
-482 TFDFGKLFGT
+482 TFDYWKLLGQD
-492 EGYGEKKI
+492 GYGEKRI
-500 RNIFQSIEESKKN
+500 RNIFQSLEESKKN
-513 PFPIVLA
+513 PFSVVLA

-526 IGGKAAEILT
+526 IGGKAAEILAD
-536 KNFKSI
+536 NFQNV
-542 DEIIDAA
+542 DAVIEA
-549 RERNVSIF
+549 AKKKDVQIF

-567 AQSVIDS
+567 AKSVIDS

-579 MLEQIEKLKAAGLKF
+579 ILAQISKLKAVGLKF
-594 AVEETVDEA
+594 ASDEKNKEEE
-603 EVNLFL
+603 NQFL

-616 TGSFETFK
+616 TGSFAAFK

-631 LIKKH
+631 LIKKY

-641 SSVSGKTTH
+641 SAVSGKTTH

-663 ARKVGAEIVNEQ
+663 ARSVGAEIVDEQ
-675 AFIKMLEDNVV
+675 TFIKMLDEGSAVENVNL
-686 TADSVSV
+686 SG
-693 PESSKTSD
+693 K
-701 GQLELF
+701 QLELF

>member
-1 MNIEQEIITLRLQIA
+1 MTVKEEIIALRQQIA
-16 QAQRAY
+16 LAQRAY
-22 YVDSKPIMS
+22 YVDSNPIMS
-31 DIEFDVLFD
+31 DVEFDVLFD
-40 KLSKLESEHPEFYDV
+40 KLSKLESEHPEFYDA

-61 VGSDIDN
+61 IGSDIDN
-68 ELPEREHSIPVL
+68 ELPEREHSVPVL
-80 SLDKCYSAEE
+80 SLDKCYSAED
-90 MLGWLKRTQ
+90 MLGWIKRTQ
-99 DKSPSQIELTIEP
+99 DKFPSQIELSIEP

-146 VKTVRNIPLKINYK
+146 VKTIRNIPLKISYT

-172 TKDFEDYN
+172 TKDFEEYN
-180 EKYGGNQ
+180 KNYGDNR

-203 SSDVANCP
+203 SSEVAECP

-221 EEQIFSNHLESM
+221 ENQIFSSHLENM
-233 IFMKN
+233 IFMKE

-253 NISDELRDKII
+253 NINEELRDKINRA
-264 LSFPNNTIGNLRD
+264 FPDSTIGNHQN
-277 SADYLLKFS
+277 AVEYLLKFS
-286 QIRKTLGYDI
+286 QIRKTLDYDI
-296 DGLVIKIND
+296 DGLVIKVND
-305 LALREKMGMTEHHP
+305 IALREKLGMTEHHP
-319 RWAVAYKFDAPTAQT
+319 RWAIAYKFDAPTAQT
-334 KLQGVTFQVG
+334 ILKGVTFQVG
-344 RGGRITPVALLEPV
+344 RGGRITPVALLQPV

-370 HNEDYIHMLGI
+370 HNEDYIQMLGI
-381 NVGDTVN
+381 NIGDTVN

-407 NLEPIKFPE
+407 NIEPLSFPE
-416 KCPSCESVLVKDGAH
+416 KCPSCASILVKDGAH
-431 HFCTN
+431 HFCAN
-436 GKCPKKML
+436 SECPKKML
-444 GRLQYFAGRG
+444 GRLQYFAGRS

-470 EQNFVREISDIY
+470 ENKMIIQISDIY
-482 TFDFGKLFGT
+482 TFDFWKLLGT

-500 RNIFQSIEESKKN
+500 RNIFQSVEESKKN
-513 PFPIVLA
+513 PFSVVLA

-526 IGGKAAEILT
+526 IGGKAAEILVNNFHSVDKIIEAAQK
-536 KNFKSI
+536 KNLQF
-542 DEIIDAA
+542 
-549 RERNVSIF
+549 F

-574 FTDEN
+574 FNDEKL
-579 MLEQIEKLKAAGLKF
+579 LEQIKILKNVGLKF
-594 AVEETVDEA
+594 AEDEKNEQET
-603 EVNLFL
+603 NLFL

-616 TGSFETFK
+616 TGSFATFK

-631 LIKKH
+631 LIKKY

-663 ARKVGAEIVNEQ
+663 ARSVGANIVDEQ
-675 AFIKMLEDNVV
+675 TFIKMIEENTASQEKKPDNVKKAEV
-686 TADSVSV
+686 
-693 PESSKTSD
+693 
-701 GQLELF
+701 QLELF

>member
-1 MNIEQEIITLRLQIA
+1 MNAEKEITELRQQVA

-22 YVDSKPIMS
+22 YIDAKPIMN
-31 DIEFDVLFD
+31 DAEFDALFD
-40 KLSKLESEHPEFYDV
+40 KLLKLEQEHPELYDA

-80 SLDKCYSAEE
+80 SLDKCYNAEE
-90 MLGWLKRTQ
+90 MLSWIKRIQ
-99 DKSPSQIELTIEP
+99 DKFPSQIELSVEP

-146 VKTVRNIPLKINYK
+146 IKTVRNIPLKIKYK
-160 GKVAVRGEIYIT
+160 GKVAVRGEVYIT
-172 TKDFEDYN
+172 VKDFEDYN
-180 EKYGGNQ
+180 KKFGNNQ

-203 SSDVANCP
+203 SSEVADCP

-221 EEQIFSNHLESM
+221 ENQIFSNHLESM
-233 IFMKN
+233 IFMKE

-264 LSFPNNTIGNLRD
+264 LSFPNNTIGSIGD
-277 SADYLLKFS
+277 ASDYLLKFS
-286 QIRKTLGYDI
+286 QIRKTLEYDI

-305 LALREKMGMTEHHP
+305 MKLREKLGMTEHHP
-319 RWAVAYKFDAPTAQT
+319 RWAIAYKFDAPMAQT
-334 KLQGVTFQVG
+334 KVQGITFQVG
-344 RGGRITPVALLEPV
+344 RGGRITPVAQLEPV

-370 HNEDYIHMLGI
+370 HNEDYIQMLGI
-381 NVGDTVN
+381 NIGDTVN

-407 NLEPIKFPE
+407 NVEPADFP
-416 KCPSCESVLVKDGAH
+416 KNCPSCGSILVKDGAH

-436 GKCPKKML
+436 SKCPKKML

-460 LGDKTLEFLF
+460 LGDKTLEDLF
-470 EQNFVREISDIY
+470 EQKLITEISDIY
-482 TFDFGKLFGT
+482 TFDYWKLLGQD
-492 EGYGEKKI
+492 GYGEKRI
-500 RNIFQSIEESKKN
+500 RNIFQSLEESKKN
-513 PFPIVLA
+513 PFSVVLA

-526 IGGKAAEILT
+526 IGGKAAEILAD
-536 KNFKSI
+536 NFQNV
-542 DEIIDAA
+542 DAVIEA
-549 RERNVSIF
+549 AKKKDVQIF

-567 AQSVIDS
+567 AKSVIDS

-579 MLEQIEKLKAAGLKF
+579 ILVQISKLKAVGLKF
-594 AVEETVDEA
+594 AADEKNKEEE
-603 EVNLFL
+603 NQFL

-616 TGSFETFK
+616 TGSFAAFK

-631 LIKKH
+631 LIKKY

-641 SSVSGKTTH
+641 SAVSGKTTH

-663 ARKVGAEIVNEQ
+663 ARSVGAEIVDEQ
-675 AFIKMLEDNVV
+675 TFIKMLDEGSAVEN
-686 TADSVSV
+686 AN
-693 PESSKTSD
+693 SSGK
-701 GQLELF
+701 QLELF

>member
-1 MNIEQEIITLRLQIA
+1 MNAEKEITELRRRVA
-16 QAQRAY
+16 HAQRAY
-22 YVDSKPIMS
+22 YVDAKPIMS
-31 DIEFDVLFD
+31 DAEFDALFD
-40 KLSKLESEHPEFYDV
+40 TLLKLEQEHPELYDA

-90 MLGWLKRTQ
+90 MLVWIKRVQ
-99 DKSPSQIELTIEP
+99 DKFPAQIELSIEP

-146 VKTVRNIPLKINYK
+146 IKTVRNIPLKIGYK

-172 TKDFEDYN
+172 AKDFKEYN
-180 EKYGGNQ
+180 RNFGNNQ

-203 SSDVANCP
+203 SSEVADCP

-221 EEQIFSNHLESM
+221 ENRIFSSHLESM
-233 IFMKN
+233 IFMKE
-238 NGLPVNSYFGFFTSQ
+238 NGLPINSYFGFFTSQ

-264 LSFPNNTIGNLRD
+264 LSFPNNTIGSIGDVPN
-277 SADYLLKFS
+277 YLLQFS
-286 QIRKTLGYDI
+286 QIRKNLEYDI
-296 DGLVIKIND
+296 DGLVIKVND
-305 LALREKMGMTEHHP
+305 MNLREKLGMTEHHP
-319 RWAVAYKFDAPTAQT
+319 RWAIAYKFDAPMAQT
-334 KLQGVTFQVG
+334 KVHGITFQVG

-370 HNEDYIHMLGI
+370 HNEDYIQMLGI
-381 NVGDTVN
+381 NIGDTVH

-407 NLEPIKFPE
+407 NMKPADFPAN
-416 KCPSCESVLVKDGAH
+416 CPSCASLLVKDGAH
-431 HFCTN
+431 HFCMN
-436 GKCPKKML
+436 SKCPKKLL

-460 LGDKTLEFLF
+460 LGDKTLEMLF
-470 EQNFVREISDIY
+470 EQKLIVEISDIY
-482 TFDFGKLFGT
+482 TFDYWKLLGQ
-492 EGYGEKKI
+492 EGYGEKRI

-513 PFPIVLA
+513 PFSVVLA
-520 SLGLKD
+520 SFGLKD
-526 IGGKAAEILT
+526 IGAKAAEILVD
-536 KNFKSI
+536 NFRTV
-542 DEIIDAA
+542 DAIIEAA
-549 RERNVSIF
+549 QKKDVHLF

-574 FTDEN
+574 FTDETV
-579 MLEQIEKLKAAGLKF
+579 LSQISKLKAAGLKF
-594 AVEETVDEA
+594 SADEKD
-603 EVNLFL
+603 ERQIHLFL

-616 TGSFETFK
+616 TGSFAAFK

-631 LIKKH
+631 LIKKY
-636 GGEVL
+636 GAEVL
-641 SSVSGKTTH
+641 SAVSGKTTH

-663 ARKVGAEIVNEQ
+663 ARSVGAEIVDEQ
-675 AFIKMLEDNVV
+675 AFIKMLNENAAAEDV
-686 TADSVSV
+686 
-693 PESSKTSD
+693 E
-701 GQLELF
+701 QLKKQQELF

>member
-1 MNIEQEIITLRLQIA
+1 MTVKEEIIALRQQIA
-16 QAQRAY
+16 LAQRAY
-22 YVDSKPIMS
+22 YVDSNSIMS
-31 DIEFDVLFD
+31 DVEFDVLFD
-40 KLSKLESEHPEFYDV
+40 KLSKLESEHPEFYDA

-61 VGSDIDN
+61 IGSDIDN
-68 ELPEREHSIPVL
+68 ELPEREHSVPVL
-80 SLDKCYSAEE
+80 SLDKCYSAED
-90 MLGWLKRTQ
+90 MLGWIKRTQ
-99 DKSPSQIELTIEP
+99 DKFPSQIELSIEP

-146 VKTVRNIPLKINYK
+146 VKTIRNIPLKISYT

-172 TKDFEDYN
+172 TKDFEEYN
-180 EKYGGNQ
+180 KNYGDNR

-203 SSDVANCP
+203 SSEVAECP

-221 EEQIFSNHLESM
+221 ENQIFSSHLENM
-233 IFMKN
+233 IFMKE

-253 NISDELRDKII
+253 NINEELRDKINRA
-264 LSFPNNTIGNLRD
+264 FPDSTIGNLQN
-277 SADYLLKFS
+277 AVEYLLKFS
-286 QIRKTLGYDI
+286 QIRKTLDYDI
-296 DGLVIKIND
+296 DGLVIKVND
-305 LALREKMGMTEHHP
+305 IALREKLGMTEHHP
-319 RWAVAYKFDAPTAQT
+319 RWAIAYKFDAPTAQT
-334 KLQGVTFQVG
+334 ILKGVTFQVG
-344 RGGRITPVALLEPV
+344 RGGRITPVALLQPV

-370 HNEDYIHMLGI
+370 HNEDYIQMLGI
-381 NVGDTVN
+381 NIGDTVN

-407 NLEPIKFPE
+407 NIEPLSFPE
-416 KCPSCESVLVKDGAH
+416 KCPSCASILVKDGAH
-431 HFCTN
+431 HFCAN
-436 GKCPKKML
+436 SECPKKML
-444 GRLQYFAGRG
+444 GRLQYFAGRS

-470 EQNFVREISDIY
+470 ENNMIIQISDIY
-482 TFDFGKLFGT
+482 TFDFWKLLGT

-500 RNIFQSIEESKKN
+500 RNIFQSVEESKKN
-513 PFPIVLA
+513 PFSVVLA

-526 IGGKAAEILT
+526 IGGKAAEILVNNFHSVDKIIEAAQK
-536 KNFKSI
+536 KNLQF
-542 DEIIDAA
+542 
-549 RERNVSIF
+549 F

-574 FTDEN
+574 FNDEKL
-579 MLEQIEKLKAAGLKF
+579 LEQIKILKNVGLKF
-594 AVEETVDEA
+594 AEDEKNEQET
-603 EVNLFL
+603 NLFL

-616 TGSFETFK
+616 TGSFATFK

-631 LIKKH
+631 LIKKY

-663 ARKVGAEIVNEQ
+663 ARSVGANIVDEQ
-675 AFIKMLEDNVV
+675 TFIKMIEENTASQEKKPDNVKKAEV
-686 TADSVSV
+686 
-693 PESSKTSD
+693 
-701 GQLELF
+701 QLELF

>member
-1 MNIEQEIITLRLQIA
+1 MTVKEEIIALRQQIA
-16 QAQRAY
+16 LAQRAY
-22 YVDSKPIMS
+22 YVDSNPIMS
-31 DIEFDVLFD
+31 DVEFDVLFD
-40 KLSKLESEHPEFYDV
+40 KLSKLESEHPEFYDA

-61 VGSDIDN
+61 IGSDIDN
-68 ELPEREHSIPVL
+68 ELPEREHSVPVL
-80 SLDKCYSAEE
+80 SLDKCYSAED
-90 MLGWLKRTQ
+90 MLGWIKRTQ
-99 DKSPSQIELTIEP
+99 DKFPSQIELSIEP

-146 VKTVRNIPLKINYK
+146 VKTIRNIPLKISYT

-172 TKDFEDYN
+172 TKDFEEYN
-180 EKYGGNQ
+180 KNYGDNR

-203 SSDVANCP
+203 SSEVAECP

-221 EEQIFSNHLESM
+221 ENQIFSSHLENM
-233 IFMKN
+233 IFMKE

-253 NISDELRDKII
+253 NINEELRDKINRA
-264 LSFPNNTIGNLRD
+264 FPDSTIGNLKN
-277 SADYLLKFS
+277 AVEYLLKFS
-286 QIRKTLGYDI
+286 QIRKTLDYDI
-296 DGLVIKIND
+296 DGLVIKVND
-305 LALREKMGMTEHHP
+305 IALREKLGMTEHHP
-319 RWAVAYKFDAPTAQT
+319 RWAIAYKFDAPTAQT
-334 KLQGVTFQVG
+334 ILKGVTFQVG
-344 RGGRITPVALLEPV
+344 RGGRITPVALLQPV

-370 HNEDYIHMLGI
+370 HNEDYIQMLGI
-381 NVGDTVN
+381 NIGDTVN

-407 NLEPIKFPE
+407 NIEPLSFPE
-416 KCPSCESVLVKDGAH
+416 KCPSCASILVKDGAH
-431 HFCTN
+431 HFCAN
-436 GKCPKKML
+436 SECPKKML
-444 GRLQYFAGRG
+444 GRLQYFAGRS

-470 EQNFVREISDIY
+470 ENKMIIQISDIY
-482 TFDFGKLFGT
+482 TFDFWKLLGT

-500 RNIFQSIEESKKN
+500 RNIFQSVEESKKN
-513 PFPIVLA
+513 PFSVVLA

-526 IGGKAAEILT
+526 IGGKAAEILVNNFHSVDKIIEAAQK
-536 KNFKSI
+536 KNLQF
-542 DEIIDAA
+542 
-549 RERNVSIF
+549 F

-574 FTDEN
+574 FNDEKL
-579 MLEQIEKLKAAGLKF
+579 LEQIKILKNVGLKF
-594 AVEETVDEA
+594 AEDEKNEPET
-603 EVNLFL
+603 NLFL

-616 TGSFETFK
+616 TGSFATFK

-631 LIKKH
+631 LIKKY

-663 ARKVGAEIVNEQ
+663 ARSVGANIVDEQ
-675 AFIKMLEDNVV
+675 TFIKMIEENTASQEKKPDNVKKAEV
-686 TADSVSV
+686 
-693 PESSKTSD
+693 
-701 GQLELF
+701 QLELF

>member
-1 MNIEQEIITLRLQIA
+1 MTVKEEIIALRQQIA
-16 QAQRAY
+16 LAQRAY
-22 YVDSKPIMS
+22 YVDSNPIMS
-31 DIEFDVLFD
+31 DVEFDVLFD
-40 KLSKLESEHPEFYDV
+40 KLSKLESEHPEFYDA

-61 VGSDIDN
+61 IGSDIDN
-68 ELPEREHSIPVL
+68 ELPEREHSVPVL
-80 SLDKCYSAEE
+80 SLDKCYSAED
-90 MLGWLKRTQ
+90 MLGWIKRTQ
-99 DKSPSQIELTIEP
+99 DKFPSQIELSIEP

-146 VKTVRNIPLKINYK
+146 VKTIRNIPLKISYT

-172 TKDFEDYN
+172 TKDFEEYN
-180 EKYGGNQ
+180 KNYGDNR

-203 SSDVANCP
+203 SSEVAECP

-221 EEQIFSNHLESM
+221 ENQIFSSHLENM
-233 IFMKN
+233 IFMKE
-238 NGLPVNSYFGFFTSQ
+238 NGLTVNSYFGFFTSQ
-253 NISDELRDKII
+253 NINEELRDKINRA
-264 LSFPNNTIGNLRD
+264 FPDSTIGNLKN
-277 SADYLLKFS
+277 AVEYLLKFS
-286 QIRKTLGYDI
+286 QIRKTLDYDI
-296 DGLVIKIND
+296 DGLVIKVND
-305 LALREKMGMTEHHP
+305 IALREKLGMTEHHP
-319 RWAVAYKFDAPTAQT
+319 RWAIAYKFDAPTAQT
-334 KLQGVTFQVG
+334 ILKGVTFQVG
-344 RGGRITPVALLEPV
+344 RGGRITPVALLQPV

-370 HNEDYIHMLGI
+370 HNEDYIQMLGI
-381 NVGDTVN
+381 NIGDTVN

-407 NLEPIKFPE
+407 NIEPLSFPE
-416 KCPSCESVLVKDGAH
+416 KCPSCASILVKDGAH
-431 HFCTN
+431 HFCAN
-436 GKCPKKML
+436 SECPKKML
-444 GRLQYFAGRG
+444 GRLQYFAGRS

-470 EQNFVREISDIY
+470 ENKMIIQISDIY
-482 TFDFGKLFGT
+482 TFDFWKLLGT

-500 RNIFQSIEESKKN
+500 RNIFQSVEESKKN
-513 PFPIVLA
+513 PFSVVLA

-526 IGGKAAEILT
+526 IGGKAAEILVNNFHSVDKIIEAAQK
-536 KNFKSI
+536 KNLQF
-542 DEIIDAA
+542 
-549 RERNVSIF
+549 F

-574 FTDEN
+574 FNDEKL
-579 MLEQIEKLKAAGLKF
+579 LEQIKILKNVGLKF
-594 AVEETVDEA
+594 AEDEKNEPET
-603 EVNLFL
+603 NLFL

-616 TGSFETFK
+616 TGSFATFK

-631 LIKKH
+631 LIKKY

-663 ARKVGAEIVNEQ
+663 ARSVGANIVDEQ
-675 AFIKMLEDNVV
+675 TFIKMIEENTASQEKKPDNVKKAEV
-686 TADSVSV
+686 
-693 PESSKTSD
+693 
-701 GQLELF
+701 QLELF

>member
-1 MNIEQEIITLRLQIA
+1 MTVKEEIIALRQQIA
-16 QAQRAY
+16 LAQRAY
-22 YVDSKPIMS
+22 YVDSNPIMS
-31 DIEFDVLFD
+31 DVEFDVLFD
-40 KLSKLESEHPEFYDV
+40 KLSKLESEHPEFYDA

-61 VGSDIDN
+61 IGSDIDN
-68 ELPEREHSIPVL
+68 ELPEREHSVPVL
-80 SLDKCYSAEE
+80 SLDKCYSAED
-90 MLGWLKRTQ
+90 MLGWIKRTQ
-99 DKSPSQIELTIEP
+99 DKFPSQIELSIEP

-146 VKTVRNIPLKINYK
+146 VKTIRNIPLKISYT

-172 TKDFEDYN
+172 TKDFEEYN
-180 EKYGGNQ
+180 KNYGDNR

-203 SSDVANCP
+203 SSEVAECP

-221 EEQIFSNHLESM
+221 ENQIFSSHLENM
-233 IFMKN
+233 IFMKE

-253 NISDELRDKII
+253 NINEELRDKINCA
-264 LSFPNNTIGNLRD
+264 FPDSTIGNLQN
-277 SADYLLKFS
+277 AVEYLLKFS
-286 QIRKTLGYDI
+286 QIRKTLDYDI
-296 DGLVIKIND
+296 DGLVIKVND
-305 LALREKMGMTEHHP
+305 IALREKLGMTEHHP
-319 RWAVAYKFDAPTAQT
+319 RWAIAYKFDAPTAQT
-334 KLQGVTFQVG
+334 ILKGVTFQVG
-344 RGGRITPVALLEPV
+344 RGGRITPVALLQPV

-370 HNEDYIHMLGI
+370 HNEDYIQMLGI
-381 NVGDTVN
+381 NIGDTVN

-407 NLEPIKFPE
+407 NIEPLSFPE
-416 KCPSCESVLVKDGAH
+416 KCPSCASILVKDGAH
-431 HFCTN
+431 HFCAN
-436 GKCPKKML
+436 SECPKKML
-444 GRLQYFAGRG
+444 GRLQYFAGRS

-470 EQNFVREISDIY
+470 ENKMIIQISDIY
-482 TFDFGKLFGT
+482 TFDFWKLLGT

-500 RNIFQSIEESKKN
+500 RNIFQSVEESKKN
-513 PFPIVLA
+513 PFSVVLA

-526 IGGKAAEILT
+526 IGGKAAEILVNNFHSVDKIIEAAQK
-536 KNFKSI
+536 KNLQF
-542 DEIIDAA
+542 
-549 RERNVSIF
+549 F

-574 FTDEN
+574 FNDEKL
-579 MLEQIEKLKAAGLKF
+579 LEQIKILKNVGLKF
-594 AVEETVDEA
+594 AEDEKSEPET
-603 EVNLFL
+603 NLFL

-616 TGSFETFK
+616 TGSFATFK

-631 LIKKH
+631 LIKKY

-663 ARKVGAEIVNEQ
+663 ARSVGANIVDEQ
-675 AFIKMLEDNVV
+675 TFIKMIEENTASQEKKPDNVKKAEV
-686 TADSVSV
+686 
-693 PESSKTSD
+693 
-701 GQLELF
+701 QLELF

>member
-1 MNIEQEIITLRLQIA
+1 MTVKEEIIALRQQIA
-16 QAQRAY
+16 LAQRAY
-22 YVDSKPIMS
+22 YVDSNPIMS
-31 DIEFDVLFD
+31 DVEFDVLFD
-40 KLSKLESEHPEFYDV
+40 KLSKLESEHPEFYDA

-61 VGSDIDN
+61 IGSDIDN
-68 ELPEREHSIPVL
+68 ELPEREHSVPVL
-80 SLDKCYSAEE
+80 SLDKCYSAED
-90 MLGWLKRTQ
+90 MLGWIKRTQ
-99 DKSPSQIELTIEP
+99 DKFPSQIELSIEP

-146 VKTVRNIPLKINYK
+146 VKTIRNIPLKISYT

-172 TKDFEDYN
+172 TKDFEEYN
-180 EKYGGNQ
+180 KNYGDNR

-203 SSDVANCP
+203 SSEVAECP

-221 EEQIFSNHLESM
+221 ENQIFSSHLENM
-233 IFMKN
+233 IFMKE

-253 NISDELRDKII
+253 NINEELRDKINRA
-264 LSFPNNTIGNLRD
+264 FPDSTIGNLQN
-277 SADYLLKFS
+277 AVEYLLKFS
-286 QIRKTLGYDI
+286 QIRKTLDYDI
-296 DGLVIKIND
+296 DGLVIKVND
-305 LALREKMGMTEHHP
+305 IALREKLGMTEHHP
-319 RWAVAYKFDAPTAQT
+319 RWAIAYKFDAPTAQT
-334 KLQGVTFQVG
+334 ILKGVTFQVG
-344 RGGRITPVALLEPV
+344 RGGRITPVALLQPV

-370 HNEDYIHMLGI
+370 HNEDYIQMLGI
-381 NVGDTVN
+381 NIGDTVN

-407 NLEPIKFPE
+407 NIEPLSFPE
-416 KCPSCESVLVKDGAH
+416 KCPSCASILVKDGAH
-431 HFCTN
+431 HFCAN
-436 GKCPKKML
+436 SECPKKML
-444 GRLQYFAGRG
+444 GRLQYFAGRN

-470 EQNFVREISDIY
+470 ENKMIIQISDIY
-482 TFDFGKLFGT
+482 TFDFWKLLGT

-500 RNIFQSIEESKKN
+500 RNIFQSVEESKKN
-513 PFPIVLA
+513 PFSVVLV

-526 IGGKAAEILT
+526 IGGKAAEILVNNFHSVDKIIEVAQK
-536 KNFKSI
+536 KNLQF
-542 DEIIDAA
+542 
-549 RERNVSIF
+549 F

-574 FTDEN
+574 FNDEKL
-579 MLEQIEKLKAAGLKF
+579 LEQIKILKNVGLKF
-594 AVEETVDEA
+594 AEDEKNEQET
-603 EVNLFL
+603 NLFL

-616 TGSFETFK
+616 TGSFATFK

-631 LIKKH
+631 LIKKY

-663 ARKVGAEIVNEQ
+663 ARSVGANIVDEQ
-675 AFIKMLEDNVV
+675 TFIKMIEENTASQEKKPDNVKKAEV
-686 TADSVSV
+686 
-693 PESSKTSD
+693 
-701 GQLELF
+701 QLELF

>member
-1 MNIEQEIITLRLQIA
+1 MTVKEEIIALRQQIA
-16 QAQRAY
+16 LAQRAY
-22 YVDSKPIMS
+22 YVDSNPIMS
-31 DIEFDVLFD
+31 DVEFDVLFD
-40 KLSKLESEHPEFYDV
+40 KLSKLESEHPEFYDA

-61 VGSDIDN
+61 IGSDIDN
-68 ELPEREHSIPVL
+68 ELPEREHSVPVL
-80 SLDKCYSAEE
+80 SLDKCYSAED
-90 MLGWLKRTQ
+90 MLGWIKRTQ
-99 DKSPSQIELTIEP
+99 DKFPSQIELSIEP

-146 VKTVRNIPLKINYK
+146 VKTIRNIPLKISYT

-172 TKDFEDYN
+172 TKDFEEYN
-180 EKYGGNQ
+180 KNYGDNR

-203 SSDVANCP
+203 SSEVAECP

-221 EEQIFSNHLESM
+221 ENQIFSSHLENM
-233 IFMKN
+233 IFMKE

-253 NISDELRDKII
+253 NINEELRDKINRA
-264 LSFPNNTIGNLRD
+264 FPDSTIGNLKN
-277 SADYLLKFS
+277 AVEYLLKFS
-286 QIRKTLGYDI
+286 QIRKTLDYDI
-296 DGLVIKIND
+296 DGLVIKVND
-305 LALREKMGMTEHHP
+305 IALREKLGMTEHHP
-319 RWAVAYKFDAPTAQT
+319 RWAIAYKFDAPTAQT
-334 KLQGVTFQVG
+334 ILKGVTFQVG
-344 RGGRITPVALLEPV
+344 RGGRITPVALLQPV

-370 HNEDYIHMLGI
+370 HNEDYIQMLGI
-381 NVGDTVN
+381 NIGDTVN

-407 NLEPIKFPE
+407 NIEPLSFPE
-416 KCPSCESVLVKDGAH
+416 KCPSCASILVKDGAH
-431 HFCTN
+431 HFCAN
-436 GKCPKKML
+436 SECPKKML
-444 GRLQYFAGRG
+444 GRLQYFAGRS

-470 EQNFVREISDIY
+470 ENKMIIQISDIY
-482 TFDFGKLFGT
+482 TFDFWKLLGT

-500 RNIFQSIEESKKN
+500 RNIFQSVEESKKN
-513 PFPIVLA
+513 PFSVVLA

-526 IGGKAAEILT
+526 IGGKAAEILVNNFHSVDKIIEAAQK
-536 KNFKSI
+536 KNLQF
-542 DEIIDAA
+542 
-549 RERNVSIF
+549 F

-574 FTDEN
+574 FNDEKL
-579 MLEQIEKLKAAGLKF
+579 LEQIKILKNVGLKF
-594 AVEETVDEA
+594 AEDEKSEQET
-603 EVNLFL
+603 NLFL

-616 TGSFETFK
+616 TGSFATFK

-631 LIKKH
+631 LIKKY

-663 ARKVGAEIVNEQ
+663 ARSVGANIVDEQ
-675 AFIKMLEDNVV
+675 TFIKMIEENTASQEKKPDNVKKAEV
-686 TADSVSV
+686 
-693 PESSKTSD
+693 
-701 GQLELF
+701 QLELF

>member
-1 MNIEQEIITLRLQIA
+1 
-16 QAQRAY
+16 
-22 YVDSKPIMS
+22 MS
-31 DIEFDVLFD
+31 
-40 KLSKLESEHPEFYDV
+40 
-55 NSPTAK
+55 
-61 VGSDIDN
+61 
-68 ELPEREHSIPVL
+68 
-80 SLDKCYSAEE
+80 
-90 MLGWLKRTQ
+90 
-99 DKSPSQIELTIEP
+99 IEP

-146 VKTVRNIPLKINYK
+146 VKTIRNIPLKISYT

-172 TKDFEDYN
+172 TKDFEEYN
-180 EKYGGNQ
+180 KNYGDNR

-203 SSDVANCP
+203 SSEVAECP

-221 EEQIFSNHLESM
+221 ENQIFSSHLENM
-233 IFMKN
+233 IFMKE

-253 NISDELRDKII
+253 NINEELRDKINRA
-264 LSFPNNTIGNLRD
+264 FPDSTIGNLKN
-277 SADYLLKFS
+277 AVEYLLKFS
-286 QIRKTLGYDI
+286 QIRKTLDYDI
-296 DGLVIKIND
+296 DGLVIKVND
-305 LALREKMGMTEHHP
+305 IALREKLGMTEHHP
-319 RWAVAYKFDAPTAQT
+319 RWAIAYKFDAPTAQT
-334 KLQGVTFQVG
+334 ILKGVTFQVG
-344 RGGRITPVALLEPV
+344 RGGRITPVALLQPV

-370 HNEDYIHMLGI
+370 HNEDYIQMLGI
-381 NVGDTVN
+381 NIGDTVN

-407 NLEPIKFPE
+407 NIEPLSFPE
-416 KCPSCESVLVKDGAH
+416 KCPSCASILVKDGAH
-431 HFCTN
+431 HFCAN
-436 GKCPKKML
+436 SECPKKML
-444 GRLQYFAGRG
+444 GRLQYFAGRS

-470 EQNFVREISDIY
+470 ENKMIIQISDIY
-482 TFDFGKLFGT
+482 TFDFWKLLGT

-500 RNIFQSIEESKKN
+500 RNIFQSVEESKKN
-513 PFPIVLA
+513 PFSVVLA

-526 IGGKAAEILT
+526 IGGKAAEILVNNFHSVDKIIEAAQK
-536 KNFKSI
+536 KNLQF
-542 DEIIDAA
+542 
-549 RERNVSIF
+549 F

-574 FTDEN
+574 FNDEKL
-579 MLEQIEKLKAAGLKF
+579 LEQIKILKNVGLKF
-594 AVEETVDEA
+594 AEDEKNEQET
-603 EVNLFL
+603 NLFL

-616 TGSFETFK
+616 TGSFATFK

-631 LIKKH
+631 LIKKY

-663 ARKVGAEIVNEQ
+663 ARSVGANIVDEQ
-675 AFIKMLEDNVV
+675 TFIKMIEENTASQEKKPDNVKKAEV
-686 TADSVSV
+686 
-693 PESSKTSD
+693 
-701 GQLELF
+701 QLELF

>member
-1 MNIEQEIITLRLQIA
+1 MTVKEEIIALRQQIA
-16 QAQRAY
+16 LAQRAY
-22 YVDSKPIMS
+22 YVDSNPIMS
-31 DIEFDVLFD
+31 DVEFDVLFD
-40 KLSKLESEHPEFYDV
+40 KLSKLESEHPEFYDA

-61 VGSDIDN
+61 IGSDIDN
-68 ELPEREHSIPVL
+68 ELPEREHSVPVL
-80 SLDKCYSAEE
+80 SLDKCYSAED
-90 MLGWLKRTQ
+90 MLGWIKRTQ
-99 DKSPSQIELTIEP
+99 DKFPSQIELSIEP

-146 VKTVRNIPLKINYK
+146 VKTIRNIPLKISYT

-172 TKDFEDYN
+172 TKDFEEYN
-180 EKYGGNQ
+180 KNYGDNR

-203 SSDVANCP
+203 SSEVAECP

-221 EEQIFSNHLESM
+221 ENQIFSSHLENM
-233 IFMKN
+233 IFMKE

-253 NISDELRDKII
+253 NINEELRDKINRA
-264 LSFPNNTIGNLRD
+264 FPDSTIGNLQN
-277 SADYLLKFS
+277 AVEYLLKFS
-286 QIRKTLGYDI
+286 QIRKTLDYDI
-296 DGLVIKIND
+296 DGLVIKVND
-305 LALREKMGMTEHHP
+305 IALREKLGMTEHHP
-319 RWAVAYKFDAPTAQT
+319 RWAIAYKFDAPTAQT
-334 KLQGVTFQVG
+334 ILKGVTFQVG
-344 RGGRITPVALLEPV
+344 RGGRITPVALLQPV

-370 HNEDYIHMLGI
+370 HNEDYIQMLGI
-381 NVGDTVN
+381 NIGDTVN

-407 NLEPIKFPE
+407 NIEPLSFPE
-416 KCPSCESVLVKDGAH
+416 KCPSCASILVKDGAH
-431 HFCTN
+431 HFCAN
-436 GKCPKKML
+436 SECPKKML
-444 GRLQYFAGRG
+444 GRLQYFAGRS

-470 EQNFVREISDIY
+470 ENKMIIQISDIY
-482 TFDFGKLFGT
+482 TFDFWKLLGT

-500 RNIFQSIEESKKN
+500 RNIFQSVEESKKN
-513 PFPIVLA
+513 PFSVVLA

-526 IGGKAAEILT
+526 IGGKAAEILVNNFHSVDKIIEAAQK
-536 KNFKSI
+536 KNLQF
-542 DEIIDAA
+542 
-549 RERNVSIF
+549 F

-574 FTDEN
+574 FNDEKL
-579 MLEQIEKLKAAGLKF
+579 LEQIKILKNVGLKF
-594 AVEETVDEA
+594 AEDEKNEQET
-603 EVNLFL
+603 NLFL

-616 TGSFETFK
+616 TGSFATFK

-631 LIKKH
+631 LIKKY

-663 ARKVGAEIVNEQ
+663 ARSVGANIVDEQ
-675 AFIKMLEDNVV
+675 TFIKMIEENTASQEKKSDNVKKAEV
-686 TADSVSV
+686 
-693 PESSKTSD
+693 
-701 GQLELF
+701 QLELF

>member
-1 MNIEQEIITLRLQIA
+1 MNAEKEITELRLQIA

-22 YVDSKPIMS
+22 YIDAKPIMN
-31 DIEFDVLFD
+31 DAEFDALFD
-40 KLSKLESEHPEFYDV
+40 KLLKLEQEHPELYDA

-90 MLGWLKRTQ
+90 MLSWIKRIQ
-99 DKSPSQIELTIEP
+99 DKFPSQIELSVEP

-146 VKTVRNIPLKINYK
+146 IKTVRNIPLKIKYK
-160 GKVAVRGEIYIT
+160 GKVAVRGEVYIT
-172 TKDFEDYN
+172 VKDFEDYN
-180 EKYGGNQ
+180 KKFGNNQ

-203 SSDVANCP
+203 SSEVADCP

-221 EEQIFSNHLESM
+221 ENQIFSNHLESM
-233 IFMKN
+233 IFMKE

-264 LSFPNNTIGNLRD
+264 LSFPNNTIGSIGD
-277 SADYLLKFS
+277 ASDYLLKFS
-286 QIRKTLGYDI
+286 QIRKTLEYDI

-305 LALREKMGMTEHHP
+305 MKLREKLGMTEHHP
-319 RWAVAYKFDAPTAQT
+319 RWAIAYKFDAPMAQT
-334 KLQGVTFQVG
+334 KVQGITFQVG
-344 RGGRITPVALLEPV
+344 RGGRITPVAQLEPV

-370 HNEDYIHMLGI
+370 HNEDYIQMLGI
-381 NVGDTVN
+381 NIGDTVN

-407 NLEPIKFPE
+407 NVEPADFP
-416 KCPSCESVLVKDGAH
+416 KNCPSCGSILVKDGAH

-436 GKCPKKML
+436 SKCPKKML

-460 LGDKTLEFLF
+460 LGDKTLEDLF
-470 EQNFVREISDIY
+470 EQKLITEISDIY
-482 TFDFGKLFGT
+482 TFDYWKLLGQD
-492 EGYGEKKI
+492 GYGEKRI
-500 RNIFQSIEESKKN
+500 RNIFQSLEESKKN
-513 PFPIVLA
+513 PFSVVLA

-526 IGGKAAEILT
+526 IGGKAAEILADNFQNVDAVIEAAK
-536 KNFKSI
+536 KN
-542 DEIIDAA
+542 D
-549 RERNVSIF
+549 VQIF
-557 TDIDGFGETL
+557 TNIDGFGETL
-567 AQSVIDS
+567 AKSVIDS

-579 MLEQIEKLKAAGLKF
+579 ILAQISKLKTVGVKF
-594 AVEETVDEA
+594 AADEKSKEEE
-603 EVNLFL
+603 NQFL

-616 TGSFETFK
+616 TGSFAAFK

-631 LIKKH
+631 LIKKY

-641 SSVSGKTTH
+641 SAVSGKTTH

-663 ARKVGAEIVNEQ
+663 ARSVGAEIVDEQ
-675 AFIKMLEDNVV
+675 TFIKMLDEGSAVENVNL
-686 TADSVSV
+686 SG
-693 PESSKTSD
+693 K
-701 GQLELF
+701 QLELF

>member
-1 MNIEQEIITLRLQIA
+1 MTVKEEIIALRQQIA
-16 QAQRAY
+16 LAQRAY
-22 YVDSKPIMS
+22 YVDSNPIMS
-31 DIEFDVLFD
+31 DVEFDVLFD
-40 KLSKLESEHPEFYDV
+40 KLSKLESEHPEFYDA

-61 VGSDIDN
+61 IGSDIDN
-68 ELPEREHSIPVL
+68 ELPEREHSVPVL
-80 SLDKCYSAEE
+80 SLDKCYSAED
-90 MLGWLKRTQ
+90 MLGWIKRTQ
-99 DKSPSQIELTIEP
+99 DKFPSQIELSIEP

-146 VKTVRNIPLKINYK
+146 VKTIRNIPLKISYT

-172 TKDFEDYN
+172 TKDFEEYN
-180 EKYGGNQ
+180 KNYGDNR

-203 SSDVANCP
+203 SSEVAECP

-221 EEQIFSNHLESM
+221 ENQIFSSHLENM
-233 IFMKN
+233 IFMKE

-253 NISDELRDKII
+253 NINEELRDKINRA
-264 LSFPNNTIGNLRD
+264 FPDSTIGNLQN
-277 SADYLLKFS
+277 AVEYLLKFS
-286 QIRKTLGYDI
+286 QIRKTLDYDI
-296 DGLVIKIND
+296 DGLVIKVND
-305 LALREKMGMTEHHP
+305 IALREKLGMTEHHP
-319 RWAVAYKFDAPTAQT
+319 RWAIAYKFDAPTAQT
-334 KLQGVTFQVG
+334 ILKGVTFQVG
-344 RGGRITPVALLEPV
+344 RGGRITPVALLQPV

-370 HNEDYIHMLGI
+370 HNEDYIQMLGI
-381 NVGDTVN
+381 NIGDTVN

-407 NLEPIKFPE
+407 NIEPLSFPE
-416 KCPSCESVLVKDGAH
+416 KCPSCASILVKDGAH
-431 HFCTN
+431 HFCAN
-436 GKCPKKML
+436 SECPKKML
-444 GRLQYFAGRG
+444 GRLQYFAGRS

-470 EQNFVREISDIY
+470 ENKMIIQISDIY
-482 TFDFGKLFGT
+482 TFDFWKLLGT

-500 RNIFQSIEESKKN
+500 RNIFQSVEESKKN
-513 PFPIVLA
+513 PFSVVLV

-526 IGGKAAEILT
+526 IGGKAAEILVNNFHSVDKIIEAAQK
-536 KNFKSI
+536 KNLQF
-542 DEIIDAA
+542 
-549 RERNVSIF
+549 F

-574 FTDEN
+574 FNDEKL
-579 MLEQIEKLKAAGLKF
+579 LEQIKILKNVGLKF
-594 AVEETVDEA
+594 AEDEKNEQET
-603 EVNLFL
+603 NLFL

-616 TGSFETFK
+616 TGSFATFK

-631 LIKKH
+631 LIKKY

-663 ARKVGAEIVNEQ
+663 ARSVGANIVDEQ
-675 AFIKMLEDNVV
+675 TFIKMIEENTASQEKKPDNVKKAEV
-686 TADSVSV
+686 
-693 PESSKTSD
+693 
-701 GQLELF
+701 QLELF

>member
-1 MNIEQEIITLRLQIA
+1 MTVKEEIIALRQQIA
-16 QAQRAY
+16 LAQRAY
-22 YVDSKPIMS
+22 YVDSNPIMS
-31 DIEFDVLFD
+31 DVEFDVLFD
-40 KLSKLESEHPEFYDV
+40 KLSKLESEHPEFYDA

-61 VGSDIDN
+61 IGSDIDN
-68 ELPEREHSIPVL
+68 ELPEREHSVPVL
-80 SLDKCYSAEE
+80 SLDKCYSAED
-90 MLGWLKRTQ
+90 MLGWIKRTQ
-99 DKSPSQIELTIEP
+99 DKFPSQIELSIEP

-146 VKTVRNIPLKINYK
+146 VKTIRNIPLKISYT

-172 TKDFEDYN
+172 TKDFEEYN
-180 EKYGGNQ
+180 KNYGDNR

-203 SSDVANCP
+203 SSEVAECP

-221 EEQIFSNHLESM
+221 ENQIFSSHLENM
-233 IFMKN
+233 IFMKE

-253 NISDELRDKII
+253 NINEELRDKINRA
-264 LSFPNNTIGNLRD
+264 FPDSTIGNLKN
-277 SADYLLKFS
+277 AVEYLLKFS
-286 QIRKTLGYDI
+286 QIRKTLDYDI
-296 DGLVIKIND
+296 DGLVIKVND
-305 LALREKMGMTEHHP
+305 IALREKLGMTEHHP
-319 RWAVAYKFDAPTAQT
+319 RWAIAYKFDAPTAQT
-334 KLQGVTFQVG
+334 ILKGVTFQVG
-344 RGGRITPVALLEPV
+344 RGGRITPVALLQPV

-370 HNEDYIHMLGI
+370 HNEDYIQMLGI
-381 NVGDTVN
+381 NIGDTVN

-407 NLEPIKFPE
+407 NIEPLSFPE
-416 KCPSCESVLVKDGAH
+416 KCPSCASILVKDGAH
-431 HFCTN
+431 HFCAN
-436 GKCPKKML
+436 SECPKKML
-444 GRLQYFAGRG
+444 GRLQYFAGRS

-470 EQNFVREISDIY
+470 ENKMIIQISDIY
-482 TFDFGKLFGT
+482 TFDFWKLLGT

-500 RNIFQSIEESKKN
+500 RNIFQSVEESKKN
-513 PFPIVLA
+513 PFSVVLA

-526 IGGKAAEILT
+526 IGGKAAEILVNNFHSVDKIIEAAQK
-536 KNFKSI
+536 KNLQF
-542 DEIIDAA
+542 
-549 RERNVSIF
+549 F

-574 FTDEN
+574 FNDEKL
-579 MLEQIEKLKAAGLKF
+579 LEQIKILKNVGLKF
-594 AVEETVDEA
+594 VEDEKNEQET
-603 EVNLFL
+603 NLFL

-616 TGSFETFK
+616 TGSFATFK

-631 LIKKH
+631 LIKKY

-663 ARKVGAEIVNEQ
+663 ARSVGANIVDEQ
-675 AFIKMLEDNVV
+675 TFIKMIEENTASQEKKPDNVKKAEV
-686 TADSVSV
+686 
-693 PESSKTSD
+693 
-701 GQLELF
+701 QLELF

>member
-1 MNIEQEIITLRLQIA
+1 MTVKEEIIALRQQIA
-16 QAQRAY
+16 LAQRAY
-22 YVDSKPIMS
+22 YVDSNPIMS
-31 DIEFDVLFD
+31 DVEFDVLFD
-40 KLSKLESEHPEFYDV
+40 KLSKLESEHPEFYDA

-61 VGSDIDN
+61 IGSDIDN
-68 ELPEREHSIPVL
+68 ELPEREHSVPVL
-80 SLDKCYSAEE
+80 SLDKCYSAED
-90 MLGWLKRTQ
+90 MLGWIKRTQ
-99 DKSPSQIELTIEP
+99 DKFPSQIELSIEP

-146 VKTVRNIPLKINYK
+146 VKTIRNIPLKISYT

-172 TKDFEDYN
+172 TKDFEEYN
-180 EKYGGNQ
+180 KNYGDNR

-203 SSDVANCP
+203 SSEVAECP

-221 EEQIFSNHLESM
+221 ENQIFSSHLENM
-233 IFMKN
+233 IFMKE

-253 NISDELRDKII
+253 NINEELRDKINRA
-264 LSFPNNTIGNLRD
+264 FPDSTIGNLQN
-277 SADYLLKFS
+277 AVEYLLKFS
-286 QIRKTLGYDI
+286 QIRKTLDYDI
-296 DGLVIKIND
+296 DGLVIKVND
-305 LALREKMGMTEHHP
+305 IALREKLGMTEHHP
-319 RWAVAYKFDAPTAQT
+319 RWAIAYKFDAPTAQT
-334 KLQGVTFQVG
+334 ILKGVTFQVG
-344 RGGRITPVALLEPV
+344 RGGRITPVALLQPV

-370 HNEDYIHMLGI
+370 HNEDYIQMLGI
-381 NVGDTVN
+381 NIGDTVN

-407 NLEPIKFPE
+407 NIEPLSFPE
-416 KCPSCESVLVKDGAH
+416 KCPSCASILVKDGAH
-431 HFCTN
+431 HFCAN
-436 GKCPKKML
+436 SECPKKML
-444 GRLQYFAGRG
+444 GRLQYFAGRS

-470 EQNFVREISDIY
+470 ENKMIIQISDIY
-482 TFDFGKLFGT
+482 TFDFWKLLGT

-500 RNIFQSIEESKKN
+500 RNIFQSVEESKKN
-513 PFPIVLA
+513 PFSVVLA

-526 IGGKAAEILT
+526 IGGKAAEILVNNFHSVDKIIEAAQK
-536 KNFKSI
+536 KNLQF
-542 DEIIDAA
+542 
-549 RERNVSIF
+549 F

-574 FTDEN
+574 FNDEKL
-579 MLEQIEKLKAAGLKF
+579 LEQIKILKNVGLKF
-594 AVEETVDEA
+594 AEDEKSEQET
-603 EVNLFL
+603 NLFL

-616 TGSFETFK
+616 TGSFATFK

-631 LIKKH
+631 LIKKY

-663 ARKVGAEIVNEQ
+663 ARSVGANIVDEQ
-675 AFIKMLEDNVV
+675 TFIKMIEENTASQEKKPDNVKKAEV
-686 TADSVSV
+686 
-693 PESSKTSD
+693 
-701 GQLELF
+701 QLELF

>member
-1 MNIEQEIITLRLQIA
+1 MNAEKEITELRLQVA

-22 YVDSKPIMS
+22 YIDAKPIMN
-31 DIEFDVLFD
+31 DVEFDALFD
-40 KLSKLESEHPEFYDV
+40 KLLKLEQEHPELYDA

-80 SLDKCYSAEE
+80 SLDKCYNAEE
-90 MLGWLKRTQ
+90 MLGWIKRIQ
-99 DKSPSQIELTIEP
+99 DKFPSQIELSVEP

-146 VKTVRNIPLKINYK
+146 IKTVRNIPLKIKYK
-160 GKVAVRGEIYIT
+160 GKVAVRGEVYIT
-172 TKDFEDYN
+172 VKDFEDYN
-180 EKYGGNQ
+180 KKFGNNQ

-203 SSDVANCP
+203 SSEVADCP

-221 EEQIFSNHLESM
+221 ENQIFSNHLESM
-233 IFMKN
+233 IFMKE

-264 LSFPNNTIGNLRD
+264 LSFPNNTIGSIGD
-277 SADYLLKFS
+277 ASDYLLKFS
-286 QIRKTLGYDI
+286 QIRKTLEYDI

-305 LALREKMGMTEHHP
+305 MKLREKLGMTEHHP
-319 RWAVAYKFDAPTAQT
+319 RWAIAYKFDAPMAQT
-334 KLQGVTFQVG
+334 KVQGITFQVG
-344 RGGRITPVALLEPV
+344 RGGRITPVAQLEPV

-370 HNEDYIHMLGI
+370 HNEDYIQVLGI
-381 NVGDTVN
+381 NIGDTVN

-407 NLEPIKFPE
+407 NVEPADFP
-416 KCPSCESVLVKDGAH
+416 KNCPSCGSILVKDGAH

-436 GKCPKKML
+436 SKCPKKML

-460 LGDKTLEFLF
+460 LGDKTLEDLF
-470 EQNFVREISDIY
+470 EQKLITEISDIY
-482 TFDFGKLFGT
+482 TFDYWKLLGQD
-492 EGYGEKKI
+492 GYGEKRI
-500 RNIFQSIEESKKN
+500 RNIFQSLEESKKN
-513 PFPIVLA
+513 PFSVVLA

-526 IGGKAAEILT
+526 IGGKAAEILAD
-536 KNFKSI
+536 NFQNV
-542 DEIIDAA
+542 DAVIEA
-549 RERNVSIF
+549 AKKKDVQIF

-567 AQSVIDS
+567 AKSVIDS

-579 MLEQIEKLKAAGLKF
+579 ILAQISKLKAVGLKF
-594 AVEETVDEA
+594 ASDEKNKEEE
-603 EVNLFL
+603 NQFL

-616 TGSFETFK
+616 TGSFAAFK

-631 LIKKH
+631 LIKKY

-641 SSVSGKTTH
+641 SAVSGKTTH

-663 ARKVGAEIVNEQ
+663 ARSVGAEIVDEQ
-675 AFIKMLEDNVV
+675 TFIKMLDEGSAAENVN
-686 TADSVSV
+686 
-693 PESSKTSD
+693 SSGK
-701 GQLELF
+701 QLELF